1 MLQQLI
7 QAAVANRLLV
17 VIALVCALLASIAAL
32 PKLNLDA
39 FPDVTNVQVTIN
51 TAAEG
56 LAAEEVE
63 KLISYPVESAMYA
76 LPSVTDVRS
85 LSRTGLSIVTV
96 VFAEGTDIY
105 FARQQVFEQLQAAK
119 EAIPAGVGVPEIGPN
134 TSGLGQI
141 YQYIL
146 KAEPESGISAFELRS
161 LNDYLI
167 KLILMPVS
175 GVTEVLSFGGDVRQ
189 YQVQLDPNKLISYGL
204 SMTQVTTA
212 LESNNRNAG
221 GWFMDQG
228 QEQLVVRGYGMLPAG
243 NEGLLAIG
251 QIPLTEVKGTPVRVA
266 DIAKVAFGSEI
277 RVGAVTMTRR
287 DANGD
292 AEKLGEVVAGVVLK
306 RMGANTKSTIDDI
319 NARVKLIEQALPKGV
334 SFEVFYDQADLVDQ
348 AVTTVRDAL
357 LMAFVF
363 IIIILALFLVNLR
376 ATLLV
381 LLSIP
386 VSIGLALMV
395 MSYFGLSANLMSL
408 GGLAVAIGMLV
419 DGSVVMV
426 ENIFKHL
433 TQPDRRHLNVAQ
445 MRADGETD
453 PYHGD
458 EDGALPAS
466 KHEFVFDENDQSLE
480 RDQNQNHEPTMALR
494 IMLAAKEVCSP
505 IFFAT
510 AIIIVVFAP
519 LFALEGVEG
528 KLFQPMAVSI
538 ILAMLAALLVALIV
552 VPALA
557 VFLFKKGV
565 VLRQSPL
572 LVPLESG
579 YRKLLTATMARP
591 KLVILAAAGLFV
603 GSLLLVP
610 KLGTEFVPELEEG
623 TINLRITLAPTASL
637 ETSLAVAPKIEA
649 MLLEFPEVSYALSRI
664 GAPELGG
671 DPEPVSNIEI
681 YIGLNPI
688 ESWTTA
694 DSRLALQR
702 EMEDK
707 LKVFP
712 GLLFTFSQPI
722 ATRVDELLSG
732 VKAQL
737 AIKIFGDSLDV
748 LATKGQVLSD
758 LVAKIP
764 GAVDVSLEQVSG
776 EAQLVIRPKRDSLA
790 RYGISV
796 DQVMSLVSQGVG
808 GVSAGQV
815 IDGNARYDINVRL
828 AKSFRQTPDAVQD
841 LLLVGANGA
850 TVRLG
855 DVASVEVELAPPNIR
870 RDDVQRRVVVQA
882 NVAGRDMGSVVADI
896 YNVIPQAQL
905 PAGYTVVIGGQYE
918 NQQRAQQKLMLVVPV
933 SIGLIALLLYFSFGS
948 LKQVGLIMA
957 NVPLALFGGVIALY
971 ASGTYLSVPSSI
983 GFITLFGVAV
993 LNGVVLV
1000 DSINQRRQSG
1010 ESLYESVYEGTV
1022 GRLRPVLMTALTS
1035 ALGLI
1040 PILMSSGVGSEIQ
1053 QPLAVVIIGGLF
1065 SSTALTLLVL
1075 PTLYRFLYQGKRH
1088 S

>member
-1 MLQQLI
+1 MLQKFI
-7 QAAVANRLLV
+7 EAAIKNRLLV
-17 VIALVCALLASIAAL
+17 VLALLAVIVGCVAML

-76 LPSVTDVRS
+76 LPAVTEVRS

-105 FARQQVFEQLQAAK
+105 FARQQVFEQLQAAR
-119 EAIPAGVGVPEIGPN
+119 EMIPSGVGVPEIGPN

-146 KAEPESGISAFELRS
+146 RAEPSSGIDAAELRS
-161 LNDYLI
+161 LNDYLV
-167 KLILMPVS
+167 KLIMMPVG

-189 YQVQLDPNKLISYGL
+189 YQVQVDPNKLRAYGL
-204 SMTQVTTA
+204 SMAQVTEA

-243 NEGLLAIG
+243 EQGLAAIA
-251 QIPLTEVKGTPVRVA
+251 QIPLTEDKGTPVRVG
-266 DIAKVAFGSEI
+266 DIAQVDFGSEI

-287 DANGD
+287 DEAGNVQN
-292 AEKLGEVVAGVVLK
+292 LGEVVAGVVLK
-306 RMGANTKSTIDDI
+306 RMGANTKATIDDI
-319 NARVKLIEQALPKGV
+319 GARVSLIEQALPDGV
-334 SFEVFYDQADLVDQ
+334 SFEVFYDQAELVDK

-363 IIIILALFLVNLR
+363 IVVILALFLVNIR

-395 MSYFGLSANLMSL
+395 MSYYGLSANLMSL

-433 TQPDRRHLNVAQ
+433 TQPDRRHLQEART
-445 MRADGETD
+445 RADGEAD
-453 PYHGD
+453 PYHSD
-458 EDGALPAS
+458 EDGGQQA
-466 KHEFVFDENDQSLE
+466 N
-480 RDQNQNHEPTMALR
+480 MAVR

-538 ILAMLAALLVALIV
+538 ILAMISALLVALIA

-557 VFLFKKGV
+557 VYLFKRGV
-565 VLRQSPL
+565 VLKQSVVLAPL
-572 LVPLESG
+572 DAA
-579 YRKLLTATMARP
+579 YRKLLAATLARP
-591 KLVILAAAGLFV
+591 KVVMLSALLMFAL
-603 GSLLLVP
+603 SLLLLP
-610 KLGTEFVPELEEG
+610 RLGTEFVPELEEG
-623 TINLRITLAPTASL
+623 TINLRVTLAPTASL
-637 ETSLAVAPKIEA
+637 GTSLAVAPKLEA
-649 MLLEFPEVSYALSRI
+649 ILLEFPEVEYALSRI

-671 DPEPVSNIEI
+671 DPEPVSNIEV
-681 YIGLNPI
+681 YIGLKPI
-688 ESWTTA
+688 SEWQSA
-694 DSRLALQR
+694 SSRLDLQR
-702 EMEDK
+702 LMEEK
-707 LKVFP
+707 LSVFP
-712 GLLFTFSQPI
+712 GLLLTFSQPI

-737 AIKIFGDSLDV
+737 AIKIFGPDLAV
-748 LATKGQVLSD
+748 LSEKGQALSD

-776 EAQLVIRPKRDSLA
+776 EAQLVVRPKRELLA

-796 DQVMSLVSQGVG
+796 DQVMSLVSQGIG
-808 GVSAGQV
+808 GASAGQV

-828 AKSFRQTPDAVQD
+828 AAEFRQSPDAIKD
-841 LLLVGANGA
+841 LLLSGTNGA

-855 DVASVEVELAPPNIR
+855 EVASVEVEMAPPNIR

-882 NVAGRDMGSVVADI
+882 NVAGRDMGSVVKDI
-896 YNVIPQAQL
+896 YALVPQADL
-905 PAGYTVVIGGQYE
+905 PAGYTVIIGGQYE
-918 NQQRAQQKLMLVVPV
+918 NQQRAQQKLMLVVPI
-933 SIGLIALLLYFSFGS
+933 SIALIALLLYFSFGS
-948 LKQVGLIMA
+948 FKQVLLIMA
-957 NVPLALFGGVIALY
+957 NVPLALIGGIVALY
-971 ASGTYLSVPSSI
+971 VSGTYLSVPSSI

-1010 ESLYESVYEGTV
+1010 EALYDCVYEGTV

-1040 PILMSSGVGSEIQ
+1040 PILLSSGVGSEIQ
-1053 QPLAVVIIGGLF
+1053 KPLAVVIIGGLF

-1075 PTLYRFLYQGKRH
+1075 PTLYRWLYRGDKRIDELD
-1088 S
+1088 

>member
-1 MLQQLI
+1 MLQRLI
-7 QAAVANRLLV
+7 EVAIRNRLLV
-17 VIALVCALLASIAAL
+17 VLALIAIAVASMAML

-39 FPDVTNVQVTIN
+39 FPDVTNVQVTVN
-51 TAAEG
+51 TEAEG

-76 LPSVTDVRS
+76 LPAVTEVRS
-85 LSRTGLSIVTV
+85 LSRTGLSLVTV

-105 FARQQVFEQLQAAK
+105 FARQQVFEQLQAAR
-119 EAIPAGVGVPEIGPN
+119 EMIPDGIGVPEIGPN
-134 TSGLGQI
+134 SSGLGQI

-146 KAEPESGISAFELRS
+146 RAAPGSGIDAAELRS
-161 LNDYLI
+161 LNDYLV
-167 KLILMPVS
+167 KLIMMPVA
-175 GVTEVLSFGGDVRQ
+175 GVTDVLSFGGDVRQ
-189 YQVQLDPNKLISYGL
+189 YQVQIDPNKLLSFGL
-204 SMTQVTTA
+204 SMEQVTTA

-228 QEQLVVRGYGMLPAG
+228 QEQLVVRGYGLLPSG
-243 NEGLLAIG
+243 DEGLRAIAL
-251 QIPLTEVKGTPVRVA
+251 IPLTEFAGTPIRVG
-266 DIAKVAFGSEI
+266 DIAKVDYGSEI

-287 DANGD
+287 DEAGTPQV
-292 AEKLGEVVAGVVLK
+292 LGEVVAGVILK
-306 RMGANTKSTIDDI
+306 RMGANTKATIDDI
-319 NARVKLIEQALPKGV
+319 NARTALVEQALPDGV
-334 SFEVFYDQADLVDQ
+334 TFEVFYDQADLVEQ

-363 IIIILALFLVNLR
+363 IVVILALFLVNIR
-376 ATLLV
+376 ATMLV

-386 VSIGLALMV
+386 VSICLALMV
-395 MSYFGLSANLMSL
+395 MSYFGMSANLMSL

-426 ENIFKHL
+426 DNIFKHL
-433 TQPDRRHLNVAQ
+433 TQPDRRHLGAARD
-445 MRADGETD
+445 RADGEAD
-453 PYHGD
+453 PHHVD
-458 EDGALPAS
+458 EDQHGIAMR
-466 KHEFVFDENDQSLE
+466 V
-480 RDQNQNHEPTMALR
+480 
-494 IMLAAKEVCSP
+494 MLAAKEGCSP

-538 ILAMLAALLVALIV
+538 ILAMLSALAVALVA

-557 VFLFKKGV
+557 VFLFKRGITLRESA
-565 VLRQSPL
+565 VLKPI
-572 LVPLESG
+572 EKG
-579 YRKLLTATMARP
+579 YRRLLTVTMARP
-591 KLVILAAAGLFV
+591 KTVAITALTLFV
-603 GSLLLVP
+603 LSMSLLP
-610 KLGTEFVPELEEG
+610 QLGTEFVPELEEG
-623 TINLRITLAPTASL
+623 TINLRVTLAPTASL
-637 ETSLAVAPKIEA
+637 GTSLDVAPKLEK
-649 MLLEFPEVSYALSRI
+649 MLLEFPEVEYALSRI
-664 GAPELGG
+664 GAAELGG
-671 DPEPVSNIEI
+671 DPEPVNNIEI
-681 YIGLNPI
+681 YIGLKPV
-688 ESWTTA
+688 EQWQSA
-694 DSRLALQR
+694 SSRVELQQL
-702 EMEDK
+702 MEAK
-707 LKVFP
+707 LSVYP

-737 AIKIFGDSLDV
+737 AIKIFGPDLDV
-748 LATKGQVLSD
+748 LSQSGERLTE
-758 LVAKIP
+758 LVSTIP

-776 EAQLVIRPKRDSLA
+776 EAQLVVRPKRDLLA

-796 DQVMSLVSQGVG
+796 DTVMSLISQGVG

-828 AKSFRQTPDAVQD
+828 AEQYRNAPDALRD
-841 LLLVGANGA
+841 LILSGVNGA

-855 DVASVEVELAPPNIR
+855 EVASVEVEMAPPNIR

-882 NVAGRDMGSVVADI
+882 NVSGRDMGSVVNDI
-896 YNVIPQAQL
+896 YAIIPQAEL
-905 PAGYTVVIGGQYE
+905 PAGYTVVVGGQYE
-918 NQQRAQQKLMLVVPV
+918 NQQRAQQKLMLVVPI

-948 LKQVGLIMA
+948 IKQVGLIMA
-957 NVPLALFGGVIALY
+957 NVPLALIGGVVALFI
-971 ASGTYLSVPSSI
+971 SGTYLSVPSSI

-1000 DSINQRRQSG
+1000 DSINQRRQSALNDVSGTDGSG
-1010 ESLYESVYEGTV
+1010 ESLYDCVYEGTV

-1040 PILMSSGVGSEIQ
+1040 PILISTGVGSEIQ

-1075 PTLYRFLYQGKRH
+1075 PTLYRWLYQGPKEKGVTRVTKELEALD
-1088 S
+1088 

>member
-1 MLQQLI
+1 MLQKTI
-7 QAAVANRLLV
+7 EAAIKNRLLV
-17 VIALVCALLASIAAL
+17 VLALLAVVAASVAML

-76 LPSVTDVRS
+76 LPAVTEVRS

-105 FARQQVFEQLQAAK
+105 FARQQVFEQLQAAR
-119 EAIPAGVGVPEIGPN
+119 EMIPSGVGVPEIGPN

-146 KAEPESGISAFELRS
+146 RADPSSGINAAELRS
-161 LNDYLI
+161 LNDYLV
-167 KLILMPVS
+167 KLIMMPVG
-175 GVTEVLSFGGDVRQ
+175 GVTDVLSFGGEVRQ
-189 YQVQLDPNKLISYGL
+189 YQVQVDPNKLRAYGL
-204 SMTQVTTA
+204 SMAQVSEA

-243 NEGLLAIG
+243 EAGLAAIA
-251 QIPLTEVKGTPVRVA
+251 QIPLTEVRGTPVRVG
-266 DIAKVAFGSEI
+266 DIAKVDFGSEI

-287 DANGD
+287 DEAGQ
-292 AEKLGEVVAGVVLK
+292 AQALGEVVAGVVLK
-306 RMGANTKSTIDDI
+306 RMGANTKATIDDI
-319 NARVKLIEQALPKGV
+319 NARINLIEQALPKGV
-334 SFEVFYDQADLVDQ
+334 SFEVFYDQADLVDK
-348 AVTTVRDAL
+348 AVATVRDAL

-363 IIIILALFLVNLR
+363 IVVILALFLVNIR

-395 MSYFGLSANLMSL
+395 MSYYGLSANLMSL

-433 TQPDRRHLNVAQ
+433 TQPDRRHLAQ
-445 MRADGETD
+445 ARTRADGKAD

-458 EDGALPAS
+458 EDGSVRAVEADNS
-466 KHEFVFDENDQSLE
+466 
-480 RDQNQNHEPTMALR
+480 MAVR

-528 KLFQPMAVSI
+528 KLFQPMAISI
-538 ILAMLAALLVALIV
+538 ILAMISALLVALIA

-557 VFLFKKGV
+557 VYLFKRGV
-565 VLRQSPL
+565 VLKESVVLAPL
-572 LVPLESG
+572 DRA
-579 YRKLLTATMARP
+579 YRKLLSATLARP
-591 KLVILAAAGLFV
+591 KLVVISA
-603 GSLLLVP
+603 LLMFAMSMALLP
-610 KLGTEFVPELEEG
+610 RLGTEFVPELEEG
-623 TINLRITLAPTASL
+623 TINLRVTLAPTASL
-637 ETSLAVAPKIEA
+637 GTSLDVAPKLEA
-649 MLLEFPEVSYALSRI
+649 LLLEFPEVEYALSRI

-671 DPEPVSNIEI
+671 DPEPVSNIEV
-681 YIGLNPI
+681 YIGLKPI
-688 ESWTTA
+688 EEWQSA
-694 DSRLALQR
+694 SSRLELQR
-702 EMEDK
+702 LMEEK
-707 LKVFP
+707 LSVFP
-712 GLLFTFSQPI
+712 GLLLTFSQPI

-737 AIKIFGDSLDV
+737 AIKLFGPDLDV
-748 LATKGQVLSD
+748 LSEKGQVLTD

-776 EAQLVIRPKRDSLA
+776 EAQLVVRPDRAQLA

-796 DQVMSLVSQGVG
+796 DQVMSLVSQGIG
-808 GVSAGQV
+808 GASAGQV
-815 IDGNARYDINVRL
+815 IDGNARYDINLRL
-828 AKSFRQTPDAVQD
+828 AGQFRRSPDVIKD
-841 LLLVGANGA
+841 LLLSGSNGA

-855 DVASVEVELAPPNIR
+855 EVASVEVEMAPPNIR

-882 NVAGRDMGSVVADI
+882 NVAGRDMGSVVKDI
-896 YNVIPQAQL
+896 YALVPKADL
-905 PAGYTVVIGGQYE
+905 PAGYTVMVGGQYE

-933 SIGLIALLLYFSFGS
+933 SIALIALLLYFSFGAV
-948 LKQVGLIMA
+948 KQVLLIMA
-957 NVPLALFGGVIALY
+957 NVPLALIGGIVALY
-971 ASGTYLSVPSSI
+971 VSGTYLSVPSSI

-1010 ESLYESVYEGTV
+1010 ESLYDSVYEGTV

-1040 PILMSSGVGSEIQ
+1040 PILVSSGVGSEIQ
-1053 QPLAVVIIGGLF
+1053 KPLAVVIIGGLF

-1075 PTLYRFLYQGKRH
+1075 PTLYRWLYRGDN
-1088 S
+1088 

>member
-1 MLQQLI
+1 MLQRLI
-7 QAAVANRLLV
+7 EVAIRNRLLV
-17 VIALVCALLASIAAL
+17 ALGLIAIAVASVAML

-39 FPDVTNVQVTIN
+39 FPDVTNVQVTVN
-51 TAAEG
+51 TEAEG

-76 LPSVTDVRS
+76 LPAVTEVRS
-85 LSRTGLSIVTV
+85 LSRTGLSLVTV

-105 FARQQVFEQLQAAK
+105 FARQQVFEQLQAAR
-119 EAIPAGVGVPEIGPN
+119 EMIPDGIGVPEIGPN

-146 KAEPESGISAFELRS
+146 RAAPDAGIDAAELRS
-161 LNDYLI
+161 LNDYLV
-167 KLILMPVS
+167 KLIMMPVG
-175 GVTEVLSFGGDVRQ
+175 GVTDVLSFGGDVRQ
-189 YQVQLDPNKLISYGL
+189 YQVQIDPTKLLSFGL
-204 SMTQVTTA
+204 SMEQVTTA

-228 QEQLVVRGYGMLPAG
+228 QEQLVVRGYGLLPAG
-243 NEGLLAIG
+243 EAGLQAIA
-251 QIPLTEVKGTPVRVA
+251 QIPLTEFAGTPIRVS
-266 DIAKVAFGSEI
+266 DIATVAYGSEI

-287 DANGD
+287 DEAGNAQD
-292 AEKLGEVVAGVVLK
+292 LGEVVAGVILK
-306 RMGANTKSTIDDI
+306 RMGANTKATIDDI
-319 NARVKLIEQALPKGV
+319 NARTAMVEQALPEGV
-334 SFEVFYDQADLVDQ
+334 TFEVFYDQSDLVTQ

-363 IIIILALFLVNLR
+363 IVVILALFLVNIR

-386 VSIGLALMV
+386 VSICLALMV
-395 MSYFGLSANLMSL
+395 MSYFGMSANLMSL

-433 TQPDRRHLNVAQ
+433 TQPDRQHLSDAQ
-445 MRADGETD
+445 RRADGELD
-453 PYHGD
+453 PHHAD
-458 EDGALPAS
+458 EDGS
-466 KHEFVFDENDQSLE
+466 KAGFEDGIAMRV
-480 RDQNQNHEPTMALR
+480 
-494 IMLAAKEVCSP
+494 MLAAKEVCSP

-538 ILAMLAALLVALIV
+538 ILAMLSALVVALVA

-557 VFLFKKGV
+557 VFLFKRGITLRESP
-565 VLRQSPL
+565 VLKPI
-572 LVPLESG
+572 EAG
-579 YRKLLTATMARP
+579 YRRLLTATMAKP
-591 KLVILAAAGLFV
+591 KTVIVTAVVMFGL
-603 GSLLLVP
+603 SMALLP
-610 KLGTEFVPELEEG
+610 RLGTEFVPELEEG
-623 TINLRITLAPTASL
+623 TINLRVTLAPTASL
-637 ETSLAVAPKIEA
+637 RTSLDVAPKLEK
-649 MLLEFPEVSYALSRI
+649 MLLEFPEVEYALSRI
-664 GAPELGG
+664 GAAELGG
-671 DPEPVSNIEI
+671 DPEPVNNIEI
-681 YIGLNPI
+681 YIGLKPVDEWRSAENRI
-688 ESWTTA
+688 E
-694 DSRLALQR
+694 LQKL
-702 EMEDK
+702 MEK
-707 LKVFP
+707 ELSVFP

-737 AIKIFGDSLDV
+737 AIKLFGPDLDV
-748 LATKGQVLSD
+748 LSESGERLTA
-758 LVAKIP
+758 LVAGIP

-776 EAQLVIRPKRDSLA
+776 EAQLVVRPKRELLA

-796 DQVMSLVSQGVG
+796 DEVMSLVSQGIG
-808 GVSAGQV
+808 GTSAGQV

-828 AKSFRQTPDAVQD
+828 AEEYRNAPDALRD
-841 LLLVGANGA
+841 LILSGVSGAK
-850 TVRLG
+850 VRLG
-855 DVASVEVELAPPNIR
+855 EVASVEVEMAPPNIR

-882 NVAGRDMGSVVADI
+882 NVSGRDMGSVVDDI
-896 YNVIPQAQL
+896 YAIIPQAEL
-905 PAGYTVVIGGQYE
+905 PPGYTVVVGGQYE

-933 SIGLIALLLYFSFGS
+933 SIGLIALLLFFSFGS
-948 LKQVGLIMA
+948 VKQVGLIMA
-957 NVPLALFGGVIALY
+957 NVPLALIGGVVALFV
-971 ASGTYLSVPSSI
+971 SGTYLSVPSSI

-1000 DSINQRRQSG
+1000 DSINQRRQAALKEKLGSNAG
-1010 ESLYESVYEGTV
+1010 ENLYTSVYEGTV

-1040 PILMSSGVGSEIQ
+1040 PILVSSGVGSEIQ

-1075 PTLYRFLYQGKRH
+1075 PTLYRWIYRGEEK
-1088 S
+1088 

>member
-1 MLQQLI
+1 MLQKAI
-7 QAAVANRLLV
+7 EAAIKNRLLV
-17 VIALVCALLASIAAL
+17 VLALLAVVAASVAML

-76 LPSVTDVRS
+76 LPAVTEVRS

-105 FARQQVFEQLQAAK
+105 FARQQVFEQLQAAR
-119 EAIPAGVGVPEIGPN
+119 EMIPSGVGVPEIGPN

-146 KAEPESGISAFELRS
+146 RADPSSGINAAELRS
-161 LNDYLI
+161 LNDYLV
-167 KLILMPVS
+167 KLIMMPVG
-175 GVTEVLSFGGDVRQ
+175 GVTDVLSFGGEVRQ
-189 YQVQLDPNKLISYGL
+189 YQVQVDPNKLRAYGL
-204 SMTQVTTA
+204 SMAQVSEA

-243 NEGLLAIG
+243 EAGLAAIA
-251 QIPLTEVKGTPVRVA
+251 QIPLTEVRGTPVRVG
-266 DIAKVAFGSEI
+266 DIAQVDFGSEI

-287 DANGD
+287 DEAGQAQD
-292 AEKLGEVVAGVVLK
+292 LGEVVAGVVLK
-306 RMGANTKSTIDDI
+306 RMGANTKATIDDI
-319 NARVKLIEQALPKGV
+319 DARINLIEQALPKGV
-334 SFEVFYDQADLVDQ
+334 SFEVFYDQADLVDK

-363 IIIILALFLVNLR
+363 IVVILALFLVNIR

-395 MSYFGLSANLMSL
+395 MSYYGLSANLMSL

-433 TQPDRRHLNVAQ
+433 TQPDRRHLAQ
-445 MRADGETD
+445 ARSRADGEVD

-458 EDGALPAS
+458 EDGSAHAV
-466 KHEFVFDENDQSLE
+466 EADN
-480 RDQNQNHEPTMALR
+480 NMAVR

-538 ILAMLAALLVALIV
+538 ILAMISALLVALIA

-557 VFLFKKGV
+557 VYLFKRGV
-565 VLRQSPL
+565 VLKESVVLAPL
-572 LVPLESG
+572 DSA
-579 YRKLLTATMARP
+579 YRKLLSATLARP
-591 KLVILAAAGLFV
+591 KLVMTSA
-603 GSLLLVP
+603 LLMFAMSMVLLP
-610 KLGTEFVPELEEG
+610 RLGTEFVPELEEG
-623 TINLRITLAPTASL
+623 TINLRVTLAPTASL
-637 ETSLAVAPKIEA
+637 GTSLDVAPKLEA
-649 MLLEFPEVSYALSRI
+649 MLLEFPEVEYALSRI

-671 DPEPVSNIEI
+671 DPEPVSNIEV
-681 YIGLNPI
+681 YIGLKPI
-688 ESWTTA
+688 EEWQSA
-694 DSRLALQR
+694 SSRLELQR
-702 EMEDK
+702 LMEEK
-707 LKVFP
+707 LSVFP
-712 GLLFTFSQPI
+712 GLLLTFSQPI

-737 AIKIFGDSLDV
+737 AIKLFGPDLDV
-748 LATKGQVLSD
+748 LSEKGQVLTD

-776 EAQLVIRPKRDSLA
+776 EAQLVVRPDRAQLA

-796 DQVMSLVSQGVG
+796 DQVMSLVSQGIG
-808 GVSAGQV
+808 GASAGQV
-815 IDGNARYDINVRL
+815 IDGNARYDINLRL
-828 AKSFRQTPDAVQD
+828 AAQYRSSPDVIKD
-841 LLLVGANGA
+841 LLLSGSNGA

-855 DVASVEVELAPPNIR
+855 EVASVEVEMAPPNIR

-882 NVAGRDMGSVVADI
+882 NVAGRDMGSVVKDI
-896 YNVIPQAQL
+896 YALVPQADL
-905 PAGYTVVIGGQYE
+905 PAGYTVIVGGQYE
-918 NQQRAQQKLMLVVPV
+918 NQQRAQQKLMLVVPI
-933 SIGLIALLLYFSFGS
+933 SIALIALLLYFSFGAV
-948 LKQVGLIMA
+948 KQVLLIMA
-957 NVPLALFGGVIALY
+957 NVPLALIGGIVALFV
-971 ASGTYLSVPSSI
+971 SGTYLSVPSSI

-1010 ESLYESVYEGTV
+1010 ESLYDSVYEGTV

-1040 PILMSSGVGSEIQ
+1040 PILVSSGVGSEIQ
-1053 QPLAVVIIGGLF
+1053 KPLAVVIIGGLF

-1075 PTLYRFLYQGKRH
+1075 PTLYRWLYRH
-1088 S
+1088 DKSSA

>member
-1 MLQQLI
+1 MLQKVI
-7 QAAVANRLLV
+7 EAAIRNRLLV
-17 VIALVCALLASIAAL
+17 VLALLAMIMASVVML

-76 LPSVTDVRS
+76 LPAVTEVRS

-105 FARQQVFEQLQAAK
+105 FARQQVFEQLQAAR
-119 EAIPAGVGVPEIGPN
+119 EMIPSGVGVPEIGPN

-146 KAEPESGISAFELRS
+146 RAEPNSGIDAAELRS
-161 LNDYLI
+161 LNDYLV
-167 KLILMPVS
+167 KLIMMPVG

-189 YQVQLDPNKLISYGL
+189 YQVQVDPNKLRAYGL
-204 SMTQVTTA
+204 SMAQVTEA

-243 NEGLLAIG
+243 EQGLAAIA
-251 QIPLTEVKGTPVRVA
+251 QIPLTEDKGTPVRVG
-266 DIAKVAFGSEI
+266 DIAQVDFGSEI

-287 DANGD
+287 DEAGKVQN
-292 AEKLGEVVAGVVLK
+292 LGEVVAGVVLK
-306 RMGANTKSTIDDI
+306 RMGANTKATIDDI
-319 NARVKLIEQALPKGV
+319 GARVSLIEQALPDGV
-334 SFEVFYDQADLVDQ
+334 SFEVFYDQAELVDK

-363 IIIILALFLVNLR
+363 IVVILALFLVNIR

-395 MSYFGLSANLMSL
+395 MSYYGLSANLMSL

-433 TQPDRRHLNVAQ
+433 TQPDRRHLLEART
-445 MRADGETD
+445 RADGEAD
-453 PYHGD
+453 PYHSD
-458 EDGALPAS
+458 EDGGQQA
-466 KHEFVFDENDQSLE
+466 N
-480 RDQNQNHEPTMALR
+480 MAVR

-538 ILAMLAALLVALIV
+538 ILAMISALLVALIA

-557 VFLFKKGV
+557 VYLFKRGV
-565 VLRQSPL
+565 VLKQSVVLAPL
-572 LVPLESG
+572 DAA
-579 YRKLLTATMARP
+579 YRKLLTATLARP
-591 KLVILAAAGLFV
+591 KVVMLSALLMFAL
-603 GSLLLVP
+603 SLLLLP
-610 KLGTEFVPELEEG
+610 RLGTEFVPELEEG
-623 TINLRITLAPTASL
+623 TINLRVTLAPTASL
-637 ETSLAVAPKIEA
+637 GTSLAVAPKLEA
-649 MLLEFPEVSYALSRI
+649 ILLEFPEVEYALSRI

-671 DPEPVSNIEI
+671 DPEPVSNIEV
-681 YIGLNPI
+681 YIGLKPI
-688 ESWTTA
+688 SEWQSA
-694 DSRLALQR
+694 SSRLELQR
-702 EMEDK
+702 LMEEK
-707 LKVFP
+707 LSVFP
-712 GLLFTFSQPI
+712 GLLLTFSQPI

-737 AIKIFGDSLDV
+737 AIKIFGPDLAV
-748 LATKGQVLSD
+748 LSEKGQALTD

-776 EAQLVIRPKRDSLA
+776 EAQLVVRPKRELLA

-796 DQVMSLVSQGVG
+796 DQVMSLVSQGIG
-808 GVSAGQV
+808 GASAGQV

-828 AKSFRQTPDAVQD
+828 AAEFRTSPDAIKD
-841 LLLVGANGA
+841 LLLSGTNGA

-855 DVASVEVELAPPNIR
+855 EVASVEVEMAPPNIR

-882 NVAGRDMGSVVADI
+882 NVAGRDMGSVVKDI
-896 YNVIPQAQL
+896 YALVPQADL
-905 PAGYTVVIGGQYE
+905 PAGYTVIIGGQYE
-918 NQQRAQQKLMLVVPV
+918 NQQRAQQKLMLVVPI
-933 SIGLIALLLYFSFGS
+933 SIALIALLLYFSFGS
-948 LKQVGLIMA
+948 FKQVLLIMA
-957 NVPLALFGGVIALY
+957 NVPLALIGGIVALY
-971 ASGTYLSVPSSI
+971 VSGTYLSVPSSI

-1010 ESLYESVYEGTV
+1010 EALYDCVYEGTV

-1040 PILMSSGVGSEIQ
+1040 PILLSSGVGSEIQ
-1053 QPLAVVIIGGLF
+1053 KPLAVVIIGGLF

-1075 PTLYRFLYQGKRH
+1075 PTLYRWLYRGDKRIDELD
-1088 S
+1088 

>member
-1 MLQQLI
+1 MLYKLI
-7 QAAVANRLLV
+7 EIAVEKRLLV
-17 VIALVCALLASIAAL
+17 LLGLLATVVASVFML

-51 TAAEG
+51 TEAEG

-76 LPSVTDVRS
+76 LPAVTEVRS
-85 LSRTGLSIVTV
+85 LSRTGLSLVTV

-119 EAIPAGVGVPEIGPN
+119 ESIPAGVGTPEIGPN

-146 KAEPESGISAFELRS
+146 RAEPETNISASELRS
-161 LNDYLI
+161 LNDYLV

-175 GVTEVLSFGGDVRQ
+175 GVTEVLSFGGEVLQ
-189 YQVQLDPNKLISYGL
+189 YQVQVDPNKLRSYGL
-204 SMTQVTTA
+204 SMSQVSQA

-228 QEQLVVRGYGMLPAG
+228 QEQLVVRGYGLLPAG
-243 NEGLLAIG
+243 DAGLQAIAD
-251 QIPLTEVKGTPVRVA
+251 IPLTEINGTPIRVA
-266 DIAKVAFGSEI
+266 DIANVAFGSEI
-277 RVGAVTMTRR
+277 RVGAVTMSRR
-287 DANGD
+287 QAAANGSSSD
-292 AEKLGEVVAGVVLK
+292 VQALGEVVAGVVLK
-306 RMGANTKSTIDDI
+306 RMGANTKATIDDI
-319 NARVKLIEQALPKGV
+319 NSRISLIEQSLPKGV
-334 SFEVFYDQADLVDQ
+334 SFEVFYDQADLVDK
-348 AVTTVRDAL
+348 AVTTVVEAL
-357 LMAFVF
+357 LMAFGF
-363 IIIILALFLVNLR
+363 IVIILALFLVNIR

-386 VSIGLALMV
+386 VSIGIALLI
-395 MSYFGLSANLMSL
+395 MSYYGMSANLMSL

-426 ENIFKHL
+426 ENIFKH
-433 TQPDRRHLNVAQ
+433 VS
-445 MRADGETD
+445 GET
-453 PYHGD
+453 
-458 EDGALPAS
+458 GANQSA
-466 KHEFVFDENDQSLE
+466 EVGFDSDSESESETQS
-480 RDQNQNHEPTMALR
+480 MAIR

-510 AIIIVVFAP
+510 AIIIVVFMP

-538 ILAMLAALLVALIV
+538 ILAMMAALVVALFA

-557 VFLFKKGV
+557 VFLFKRGIVVRKSKVLAPIDAVYRRVLTLVLSSPKSVMLAAV
-565 VLRQSPL
+565 VLF
-572 LVPLESG
+572 
-579 YRKLLTATMARP
+579 
-591 KLVILAAAGLFV
+591 AA
-603 GSLLLVP
+603 SMLLLP

-623 TINLRITLAPTASL
+623 TINLRVTLAPTASL
-637 ETSLAVAPKIEA
+637 ATSVNVAPKIEA
-649 MLLEFPEVSYALSRI
+649 MLLEFPEVEYALSRI

-681 YIGLNPI
+681 YIGLKPI
-688 ESWTTA
+688 EQWTSA
-694 DSRLALQR
+694 SNRFELQRLMEQRLAI
-702 EMEDK
+702 
-707 LKVFP
+707 FP
-712 GLLFTFSQPI
+712 GLLLTFSQPI

-737 AIKIFGDSLDV
+737 AIKIFGPDLSILSE
-748 LATKGQVLSD
+748 KGQVLTD
-758 LVAKIP
+758 LVAAIP

-776 EAQLVIRPKRDSLA
+776 EAQLVVRPKREVLA

-796 DQVMSLVSQGVG
+796 DEVMSLVTQGIG
-808 GVSAGQV
+808 GASAGQV
-815 IDGNARYDINVRL
+815 IDGNARYDINLRL
-828 AKSFRQTPDAVQD
+828 AAQYRNAPDAIED
-841 LLLVGANGA
+841 LLLSGANGA
-850 TVRLG
+850 IVRLG
-855 DVASVEVELAPPNIR
+855 DLADVVIEMAPPNIR

-882 NVAGRDMGSVVADI
+882 NVSGRDMGSVVNDI
-896 YNVIPQAQL
+896 YAIVPQAEL
-905 PAGYTVVIGGQYE
+905 PAGYTVVVGGQYE
-918 NQQRAQQKLMLVVPV
+918 NQQRAQQKLMLVVPI
-933 SIGLIALLLYFSFGS
+933 SIALIGLLLYFSFGS
-948 LKQVGLIMA
+948 LKQVALIMA
-957 NVPLALFGGVIALY
+957 NVPLALIGGVVALY
-971 ASGTYLSVPSSI
+971 ATGTYLSVPSSI

-1000 DSINQRRQSG
+1000 DSINQRRQSAD
-1010 ESLYESVYEGTV
+1010 ESLYDSVYQGTV

-1040 PILMSSGVGSEIQ
+1040 PILLSSGVGSEIQ

-1075 PTLYRFLYQGKRH
+1075 PTVYQWLYRDKLSSR
-1088 S
+1088 

>member
-1 MLQQLI
+1 MLYKLI
-7 QAAVANRLLV
+7 ETAVKHRFVVGLALLTI
-17 VIALVCALLASIAAL
+17 VIASVFML

-39 FPDVTNVQVTIN
+39 FPDVTNVQVTVN
-51 TAAEG
+51 TEAEG

-76 LPSVTDVRS
+76 LPEVTEVRS

-119 EAIPAGVGVPEIGPN
+119 EMIPEGVGVPEIGPN

-146 KAEPESGISAFELRS
+146 RATPESGVDAAELRS
-161 LNDYLI
+161 LNDYLV
-167 KLILMPVS
+167 KLILMPVG

-189 YQVQLDPNKLISYGL
+189 YQVNIDPNKLLSYRL
-204 SMTQVTTA
+204 TMAQVTEA

-221 GWFMDQG
+221 GWFMPQG
-228 QEQLVVRGYGMLPAG
+228 QEQLVVRGYGLLPSGDAG
-243 NEGLLAIG
+243 LRAIA
-251 QIPLTEVKGTPVRVA
+251 QIPLTEVAGTPVRVA
-266 DIAKVAFGSEI
+266 DIAQVEYGREI
-277 RVGAVTMTRR
+277 RVGAVTFTRKELNPV
-287 DANGD
+287 NGKTEVN
-292 AEKLGEVVAGVVLK
+292 AMGEVVAGVVLK
-306 RMGANTKSTIDDI
+306 RMGANTKATIDDI
-319 NARVKLIEQALPKGV
+319 NERVSLIEQSLPKGV
-334 SFEVFYDQADLVDQ
+334 SFEVFYDQSDLVKQ
-348 AVTTVRDAL
+348 AVTTVVNAL

-363 IIIILALFLVNLR
+363 IVIILVLFLVNLR

-386 VSIGLALMV
+386 ISIGLALMV
-395 MSYFGLSANLMSL
+395 MSYYGMSANLMSL

-433 TQPDRRHLNVAQ
+433 TLQQADSDLNQVGDKTFAAQ
-445 MRADGETD
+445 
-453 PYHGD
+453 
-458 EDGALPAS
+458 
-466 KHEFVFDENDQSLE
+466 QLE
-480 RDQNQNHEPTMALR
+480 RHRLDHKLTALTVSKV
-494 IMLAAKEVCSP
+494 MLAAKEVCSP

-528 KLFQPMAVSI
+528 KMFQPMAVSI
-538 ILAMLAALLVALIV
+538 ILAMVSALLVALIA
-552 VPALA
+552 VPAIA
-557 VFLFKKGV
+557 VFLFNRGV
-565 VLRQSPL
+565 SVKQSP
-572 LVPLESG
+572 
-579 YRKLLTATMARP
+579 
-591 KLVILAAAGLFV
+591 ILAPIERV
-603 GSLLLVP
+603 YRQLLAIIMKQPAIVMVTAVAMFAVSMMLVP

-623 TINLRITLAPTASL
+623 TINLRVTLAPTASL
-637 ETSLAVAPKIEA
+637 QTSLDIAPKIEA
-649 MLLEFPEVSYALSRI
+649 ILMDFPEVEYALSRI

-681 YIGLNPI
+681 YIGLKPVD
-688 ESWTTA
+688 EWKSA
-694 DSRLALQR
+694 DNRFELQHL
-702 EMEDK
+702 MEDE
-707 LKVFP
+707 LNIFP

-737 AIKIFGDSLDV
+737 AIKIFGPDLAV
-748 LATKGQVLSD
+748 LSEKGQRLTE
-758 LVAKIP
+758 LVSEVE

-776 EAQLVIRPKRDSLA
+776 EAQLVIRPLRDQLA
-790 RYGISV
+790 RYGLSV
-796 DQVMSLVSQGVG
+796 DQVMSLVSQGIG

-828 AKSFRQTPDAVQD
+828 AEQFRSSPDVLRD
-841 LLLVGANGA
+841 LILRGANGA
-850 TVRLG
+850 QVRLG
-855 DVASVEVELAPPNIR
+855 DVAKVAVEMAPPNIR

-882 NVAGRDMGSVVADI
+882 NVSGRDMGSVVNDI
-896 YNVIPQAQL
+896 YAIVPKAQL
-905 PAGYTVVIGGQYE
+905 PAGYTVVVGGQYE
-918 NQQRAQQKLMLVVPV
+918 NQQRAQHKLMLVVPV
-933 SIGLIALLLYFSFGS
+933 SIGLIALLLFFSFGS

-957 NVPLALFGGVIALY
+957 NVPLALIGGVVALY
-971 ASGTYLSVPSSI
+971 VTGTYLSVPSAI

-1000 DSINQRRQSG
+1000 DAINQRREEHNQS
-1010 ESLYESVYEGTV
+1010 ESLQTSVFEGTI

-1035 ALGLI
+1035 ALGVI
-1040 PILMSSGVGSEIQ
+1040 PILLSTGVGSEIQ
-1053 QPLAVVIIGGLF
+1053 QPLAIVIIGGLF

-1075 PTLYRFLYQGKRH
+1075 PTMYLWLYKAKH
-1088 S
+1088 KK

>member
-1 MLQQLI
+1 MLYKLI
-7 QAAVANRLLV
+7 EIAVEKRLLV
-17 VIALVCALLASIAAL
+17 LLGLLATVVASVFML

-51 TAAEG
+51 TEAEG

-76 LPSVTDVRS
+76 LPAVTEVRS
-85 LSRTGLSIVTV
+85 LSRTGLSLVTV

-119 EAIPAGVGVPEIGPN
+119 ESIPAGVGTPEIGPN

-146 KAEPESGISAFELRS
+146 RAEPETNISASELRS
-161 LNDYLI
+161 LNDYLV

-175 GVTEVLSFGGDVRQ
+175 GVTEVLSFGGEVLQ
-189 YQVQLDPNKLISYGL
+189 YQVQVDPNKLRSYGL
-204 SMTQVTTA
+204 SMTQVSQA

-228 QEQLVVRGYGMLPAG
+228 QEQLVVRGYGLLPAG
-243 NEGLLAIG
+243 DAGLQAIAD
-251 QIPLTEVKGTPVRVA
+251 IPLTEINGTPIRVA
-266 DIAKVAFGSEI
+266 DIANVAFGSEI
-277 RVGAVTMTRR
+277 RVGAVTMSRR
-287 DANGD
+287 QAAANGSSSD
-292 AEKLGEVVAGVVLK
+292 VQALGEVVAGVVLK
-306 RMGANTKSTIDDI
+306 RMGANTKVTIDDI
-319 NARVKLIEQALPKGV
+319 NSRISLIEQSLPKGV
-334 SFEVFYDQADLVDQ
+334 SFEVFYDQADLVDK
-348 AVTTVRDAL
+348 AVTTVVEAL
-357 LMAFVF
+357 LIAFGF
-363 IIIILALFLVNLR
+363 IVIILALFLVNIR

-386 VSIGLALMV
+386 VSIGIALLI
-395 MSYFGLSANLMSL
+395 MSYYGMSANLMSL

-426 ENIFKHL
+426 ENIFKH
-433 TQPDRRHLNVAQ
+433 VS
-445 MRADGETD
+445 GET
-453 PYHGD
+453 
-458 EDGALPAS
+458 GANQSAEAHVDS
-466 KHEFVFDENDQSLE
+466 KLESETQS
-480 RDQNQNHEPTMALR
+480 MAIR

-510 AIIIVVFAP
+510 AIIIVVFMP

-538 ILAMLAALLVALIV
+538 ILAMMAALVVALFA

-557 VFLFKKGV
+557 VFLFKRGIVVRQSKVLAPIDAVYRRVLTLVLSSPKSVMLAAV
-565 VLRQSPL
+565 VLF
-572 LVPLESG
+572 
-579 YRKLLTATMARP
+579 
-591 KLVILAAAGLFV
+591 AA
-603 GSLLLVP
+603 SMLLLP

-623 TINLRITLAPTASL
+623 TINLRVTLAPTASL
-637 ETSLAVAPKIEA
+637 ATSVNVAPKIEA
-649 MLLEFPEVSYALSRI
+649 MLLEFPEVEYALSRI

-681 YIGLNPI
+681 YIGLKPI
-688 ESWTTA
+688 EQWTSA
-694 DSRLALQR
+694 SNRFELQRLMEQRLAI
-702 EMEDK
+702 
-707 LKVFP
+707 FP
-712 GLLFTFSQPI
+712 GLLLTFSQPI

-737 AIKIFGDSLDV
+737 AIKIFGPDLSILSE
-748 LATKGQVLSD
+748 KGQVLTD
-758 LVAKIP
+758 LVAAIP

-776 EAQLVIRPKRDSLA
+776 EAQLVVRPKREVLA

-796 DQVMSLVSQGVG
+796 DEVMSLVTQGIG
-808 GVSAGQV
+808 GASAGQV
-815 IDGNARYDINVRL
+815 IDGNARYDINLRL
-828 AKSFRQTPDAVQD
+828 AAQYRNAPDAIED
-841 LLLVGANGA
+841 LLLSGANGA
-850 TVRLG
+850 IVRLG
-855 DVASVEVELAPPNIR
+855 DLADVVIEMAPPNIR

-882 NVAGRDMGSVVADI
+882 NVSGRDMGSVVNDI
-896 YNVIPQAQL
+896 YAIVPQAEL
-905 PAGYTVVIGGQYE
+905 PAGYTVVVGGQYE
-918 NQQRAQQKLMLVVPV
+918 NQQRAQQKLMLVVPI
-933 SIGLIALLLYFSFGS
+933 SIGLIGLLLYFSFGS
-948 LKQVGLIMA
+948 LKQVALIMA
-957 NVPLALFGGVIALY
+957 NVPLALIGGVVALY
-971 ASGTYLSVPSSI
+971 ATGTYLSVPSSI

-1000 DSINQRRQSG
+1000 DSINQRRQSSD
-1010 ESLYESVYEGTV
+1010 ESLYDSVYQGTV

-1040 PILMSSGVGSEIQ
+1040 PILLSSGVGSEIQ

-1075 PTLYRFLYQGKRH
+1075 PTVYQWLYRDKLLSK
-1088 S
+1088 

>member
-1 MLQQLI
+1 MLQKVI
-7 QAAVANRLLV
+7 EAAIKNRLLV
-17 VIALVCALLASIAAL
+17 VLALLAMIVASVVML

-76 LPSVTDVRS
+76 LPAVTEVRS

-105 FARQQVFEQLQAAK
+105 FARQQVFEQLQAAR
-119 EAIPAGVGVPEIGPN
+119 EMIPSGVGVPEIGPN

-146 KAEPESGISAFELRS
+146 RAEPSSGIDAAELRS
-161 LNDYLI
+161 LNDYLV
-167 KLILMPVS
+167 KLIMMPVG

-189 YQVQLDPNKLISYGL
+189 YQVQVDPNKLRAYGL
-204 SMTQVTTA
+204 SMAQVTEA

-243 NEGLLAIG
+243 EEGLAAIA
-251 QIPLTEVKGTPVRVA
+251 QIPLTEDKGTPVRVG
-266 DIAKVAFGSEI
+266 DIAQVDFGSEI

-287 DANGD
+287 DETGNVQY
-292 AEKLGEVVAGVVLK
+292 LGEVVAGVVLK
-306 RMGANTKSTIDDI
+306 RMGANTKATIDDI
-319 NARVKLIEQALPKGV
+319 GARVNLIEQALPDGV
-334 SFEVFYDQADLVDQ
+334 SFEVFYDQADLVDK

-363 IIIILALFLVNLR
+363 IVVILALFLVNIR

-395 MSYFGLSANLMSL
+395 MSYYGLSANLMSL

-433 TQPDRRHLNVAQ
+433 TQPDRRHLLEART
-445 MRADGETD
+445 RADGEAD
-453 PYHGD
+453 PYHSD
-458 EDGALPAS
+458 EDGGQQA
-466 KHEFVFDENDQSLE
+466 N
-480 RDQNQNHEPTMALR
+480 MAVR

-538 ILAMLAALLVALIV
+538 ILAMISALLVALFA

-557 VFLFKKGV
+557 VYLFKRGV
-565 VLRQSPL
+565 VLKQSVVLAPL
-572 LVPLESG
+572 DAA
-579 YRKLLTATMARP
+579 YRKLLTATLARP
-591 KLVILAAAGLFV
+591 KVVMLSALLMFAF
-603 GSLLLVP
+603 SLLLLP
-610 KLGTEFVPELEEG
+610 RLGTEFVPELEEG
-623 TINLRITLAPTASL
+623 TINLRVTLAPTASL
-637 ETSLAVAPKIEA
+637 GTSLAVAPKLEA
-649 MLLEFPEVSYALSRI
+649 ILLEFPEVEYALSRI

-671 DPEPVSNIEI
+671 DPEPVSNIEV
-681 YIGLNPI
+681 YIGLKPI
-688 ESWTTA
+688 SEWQSA
-694 DSRLALQR
+694 SSRLALQR
-702 EMEDK
+702 LMEEK
-707 LKVFP
+707 LSVFP
-712 GLLFTFSQPI
+712 GLLLTFSQPI

-737 AIKIFGDSLDV
+737 AIKIFGPDLAV
-748 LATKGQVLSD
+748 LSEKGQALTD

-776 EAQLVIRPKRDSLA
+776 EAQLVVRPKRELLA

-796 DQVMSLVSQGVG
+796 DQVMSLVSQGIG
-808 GVSAGQV
+808 GGSAGQV

-828 AKSFRQTPDAVQD
+828 AAEFRTSPDAIKD
-841 LLLVGANGA
+841 LLLSGTNGA

-855 DVASVEVELAPPNIR
+855 EVASVEVEMAPPNIR

-882 NVAGRDMGSVVADI
+882 NVAGRDMGSVVKDI
-896 YNVIPQAQL
+896 YALVPKADL
-905 PAGYTVVIGGQYE
+905 PAGYTVIIGGQYE
-918 NQQRAQQKLMLVVPV
+918 NQQRAQQKLMLVVPI
-933 SIGLIALLLYFSFGS
+933 SIALIALLLYFSFGS
-948 LKQVGLIMA
+948 FKQVLLIMA
-957 NVPLALFGGVIALY
+957 NVPLALIGGIVALY
-971 ASGTYLSVPSSI
+971 FSGTYLSVPSSI

-1010 ESLYESVYEGTV
+1010 EALYDCVYEGTV

-1040 PILMSSGVGSEIQ
+1040 PILLSSGVGSEIQ
-1053 QPLAVVIIGGLF
+1053 KPLAVVIIGGLF

-1075 PTLYRFLYQGKRH
+1075 PTLYRWLYRGDKRIDELD
-1088 S
+1088 

>member
-1 MLQQLI
+1 MLYKLI
-7 QAAVANRLLV
+7 ETAVKHRFVVGLALLTI
-17 VIALVCALLASIAAL
+17 VIASVFML

-39 FPDVTNVQVTIN
+39 FPDVTNVQVTVN
-51 TAAEG
+51 TEAEG

-76 LPSVTDVRS
+76 LPEVTEVRS

-119 EAIPAGVGVPEIGPN
+119 EMIPEGVGVPEIGPN

-146 KAEPESGISAFELRS
+146 RATPESGVDAAELRS
-161 LNDYLI
+161 LNDYLV
-167 KLILMPVS
+167 KLILMPVG

-189 YQVQLDPNKLISYGL
+189 YQVNIDPNKLLSYRL
-204 SMTQVTTA
+204 TMAQVTEA

-221 GWFMDQG
+221 GWFMPQG
-228 QEQLVVRGYGMLPAG
+228 QEQLVVRGYGLLPSGDAG
-243 NEGLLAIG
+243 LRAIA
-251 QIPLTEVKGTPVRVA
+251 QIPLTEVAGTPVRVA
-266 DIAKVAFGSEI
+266 DIAQVEYGREI
-277 RVGAVTMTRR
+277 RVGAVTFTRKELNPV
-287 DANGD
+287 NGKTEVN
-292 AEKLGEVVAGVVLK
+292 AMGEVVAGVVLK
-306 RMGANTKSTIDDI
+306 RMGANTKATIDDI
-319 NARVKLIEQALPKGV
+319 NERVSLIEQSLPKGV
-334 SFEVFYDQADLVDQ
+334 SFEVFYDQSDLVKQ
-348 AVTTVRDAL
+348 AVTTVVNAL

-363 IIIILALFLVNLR
+363 IVIILVLFLVNLR

-386 VSIGLALMV
+386 ISIGLALMV
-395 MSYFGLSANLMSL
+395 MSYYGMSANLMSL

-433 TQPDRRHLNVAQ
+433 TLQQADSDLNQVGDKTFAAQ
-445 MRADGETD
+445 
-453 PYHGD
+453 
-458 EDGALPAS
+458 
-466 KHEFVFDENDQSLE
+466 QLE
-480 RDQNQNHEPTMALR
+480 RHRLDHKLTALTVSKV
-494 IMLAAKEVCSP
+494 MLAAKEVCSP

-528 KLFQPMAVSI
+528 KMFQPMAVSI
-538 ILAMLAALLVALIV
+538 ILAMVSALLVALIA
-552 VPALA
+552 VPAMA
-557 VFLFKKGV
+557 VFLFNRGV
-565 VLRQSPL
+565 SVKQSP
-572 LVPLESG
+572 
-579 YRKLLTATMARP
+579 
-591 KLVILAAAGLFV
+591 ILAPIERV
-603 GSLLLVP
+603 YRQLLAIIMKQPRIVMVTAVAMFAVSMMLVP

-623 TINLRITLAPTASL
+623 TINLRVTLAPTASL
-637 ETSLAVAPKIEA
+637 QTSLDIAPKIEA
-649 MLLEFPEVSYALSRI
+649 ILMDFPEVEYALSRI

-681 YIGLNPI
+681 YIGLKPVDEWQNA
-688 ESWTTA
+688 ES
-694 DSRLALQR
+694 RFELQHL
-702 EMEDK
+702 MEDE
-707 LKVFP
+707 LNIFP

-737 AIKIFGDSLDV
+737 AIKIFGPD
-748 LATKGQVLSD
+748 LAILSEKGQRLKE
-758 LVAKIP
+758 LVSEVE

-776 EAQLVIRPKRDSLA
+776 EAQLVIRPLRDQLA
-790 RYGISV
+790 RYGLSV
-796 DQVMSLVSQGVG
+796 DQVMSLVSQGIG

-828 AKSFRQTPDAVQD
+828 AEQFRSSPDVLRD
-841 LLLVGANGA
+841 LILRGANGA
-850 TVRLG
+850 QVRLG
-855 DVASVEVELAPPNIR
+855 DVAKVAVEMAPPNIR

-882 NVAGRDMGSVVADI
+882 NVSGRDMGSVVEDI
-896 YNVIPQAQL
+896 YAIVPDAEL
-905 PAGYTVVIGGQYE
+905 PAGYTVVVGGQYE

-933 SIGLIALLLYFSFGS
+933 SIGLIALLLFFSFGT

-957 NVPLALFGGVIALY
+957 NVPLALIGGVVALY
-971 ASGTYLSVPSSI
+971 VTGTYLSVPSAI

-1000 DSINQRRQSG
+1000 DAINQRREEHNQS
-1010 ESLYESVYEGTV
+1010 ESLQTSVFEGTI

-1035 ALGLI
+1035 ALGVI
-1040 PILMSSGVGSEIQ
+1040 PILLSTGVGSEIQ
-1053 QPLAVVIIGGLF
+1053 QPLAIVIIGGLF

-1075 PTLYRFLYQGKRH
+1075 PTMYLWLYQGK
-1088 S
+1088 

>member
-1 MLQQLI
+1 MLQKLI
-7 QAAVANRLLV
+7 EAAIKNRLLV
-17 VIALVCALLASIAAL
+17 VLALLAMIVASVFML

-76 LPSVTDVRS
+76 LPAVTEVRS

-105 FARQQVFEQLQAAK
+105 FARQQVFEQLQAAR
-119 EAIPAGVGVPEIGPN
+119 EMIPSGVGVPEIGPN

-146 KAEPESGISAFELRS
+146 RAEPSSGISSTELRS
-161 LNDYLI
+161 LNDYLV
-167 KLILMPVS
+167 KLILMPVG

-189 YQVQLDPNKLISYGL
+189 YQVQVDPNKLRAYGL
-204 SMTQVTTA
+204 SMAQVTEA

-243 NEGLLAIG
+243 KEGLVAIA
-251 QIPLTEVKGTPVRVA
+251 QIPLTEAKGTPVRVG
-266 DIAKVAFGSEI
+266 DIAKVDFGSEI

-287 DANGD
+287 DTSGQAQP
-292 AEKLGEVVAGVVLK
+292 LGEVVAGVVLK
-306 RMGANTKSTIDDI
+306 RMGANTKATIDDI
-319 NARVKLIEQALPKGV
+319 SARVKLIEQGLPDGV
-334 SFEVFYDQADLVDQ
+334 SFEVFYDQADLVKQ

-363 IIIILALFLVNLR
+363 IVVILALFLVNIR

-386 VSIGLALMV
+386 VSIGLALMA
-395 MSYFGLSANLMSL
+395 MSYYGLSANLMSL

-433 TQPDRRHLNVAQ
+433 TQPDRRHLLDAKI
-445 MRADGETD
+445 RADDERD

-458 EDGALPAS
+458 EDG
-466 KHEFVFDENDQSLE
+466 DQ
-480 RDQNQNHEPTMALR
+480 QANMAVR

-538 ILAMLAALLVALIV
+538 ILAMISSLLVALIA

-557 VFLFKKGV
+557 VYLFKHGV
-565 VLRQSPL
+565 VLKQSIILAPL
-572 LVPLESG
+572 DTA
-579 YRKLLTATMARP
+579 YRRLLTATLARP
-591 KLVILAAAGLFV
+591 KMVILSALLMFGF
-603 GSLLLVP
+603 SLLLLP
-610 KLGTEFVPELEEG
+610 QLGTEFVPELEEG
-623 TINLRITLAPTASL
+623 TINMRVTLAPTASL
-637 ETSLAVAPKIEA
+637 ATSLEVAPKLEA
-649 MLLEFPEVSYALSRI
+649 ILLEFPEVEYALSRI

-681 YIGLNPI
+681 YIGLKPI
-688 ESWTTA
+688 DEWQSA
-694 DSRLALQR
+694 SSRLALQR
-702 EMEDK
+702 LMETK
-707 LKVFP
+707 LSVFP
-712 GLLFTFSQPI
+712 GLLLTFSQPI

-737 AIKIFGDSLDV
+737 AIKIFGPDLAV
-748 LATKGQVLSD
+748 LSQKGQTLTD
-758 LVAKIP
+758 LVEKTP

-776 EAQLVIRPKRDSLA
+776 EAQLVVRPKRELLA

-796 DQVMSLVSQGVG
+796 DQVMSLVSQGIG
-808 GVSAGQV
+808 GASAGQV
-815 IDGNARYDINVRL
+815 IDGNARYDINLRL
-828 AKSFRQTPDAVQD
+828 AAEFRQSPDAIKD
-841 LLLVGANGA
+841 LLLSGTNGA
-850 TVRLG
+850 TVRLEEI
-855 DVASVEVELAPPNIR
+855 ATVEVEMAPPNIR

-882 NVAGRDMGSVVADI
+882 NVAGRDMGSVVKDI
-896 YNVIPQAQL
+896 YALVPQIDL
-905 PAGYTVVIGGQYE
+905 PAGYTVIIGGQYE

-933 SIGLIALLLYFSFGS
+933 SIALIALLLYFSFGS
-948 LKQVGLIMA
+948 FKQVLLIMA
-957 NVPLALFGGVIALY
+957 NVPLALIGGIVALY
-971 ASGTYLSVPSSI
+971 VSGTYLSVPSSI

-1010 ESLYESVYEGTV
+1010 EALYDCVYEGTV

-1040 PILMSSGVGSEIQ
+1040 PILLSSGVGSEIQ
-1053 QPLAVVIIGGLF
+1053 KPLAVVIIGGLF

-1075 PTLYRFLYQGKRH
+1075 PTLYRWLYRKDKHFDVLG
-1088 S
+1088 

>member
-1 MLQQLI
+1 MLQKLI
-7 QAAVANRLLV
+7 ETAIKNRLLV
-17 VIALVCALLASIAAL
+17 VLALFAMIVASVVML

-76 LPSVTDVRS
+76 LPAVTEVRS

-105 FARQQVFEQLQAAK
+105 FARQQVFEQLQAAR
-119 EAIPAGVGVPEIGPN
+119 EMIPGGVGVPEIGPN

-146 KAEPESGISAFELRS
+146 RAEPNSGIDAAELRS
-161 LNDYLI
+161 LNDYLV
-167 KLILMPVS
+167 KLIMMPVG

-189 YQVQLDPNKLISYGL
+189 YQVQVDPNKLRAYGL
-204 SMTQVTTA
+204 SMAQVTEA

-243 NEGLLAIG
+243 EQGLAAIA
-251 QIPLTEVKGTPVRVA
+251 QIPLTEDKGTPVRVG
-266 DIAKVAFGSEI
+266 DIAQVDFGSEI

-287 DANGD
+287 DEAGKVQN
-292 AEKLGEVVAGVVLK
+292 LGEVVAGVVLK
-306 RMGANTKSTIDDI
+306 RMGANTKATIDDI
-319 NARVKLIEQALPKGV
+319 GARVSLIEQALPDGV
-334 SFEVFYDQADLVDQ
+334 SFEVFYDQAELVDK

-363 IIIILALFLVNLR
+363 IVVILALFLVNIR

-395 MSYFGLSANLMSL
+395 MSYYGLSANLMSL

-433 TQPDRRHLNVAQ
+433 TQPDRRHLLEART
-445 MRADGETD
+445 RADGEAD
-453 PYHGD
+453 PYHSD
-458 EDGALPAS
+458 EDGGQQA
-466 KHEFVFDENDQSLE
+466 N
-480 RDQNQNHEPTMALR
+480 MAVR

-538 ILAMLAALLVALIV
+538 ILAMISALLVALIA

-557 VFLFKKGV
+557 VYLFKRGV
-565 VLRQSPL
+565 VLKQSVVLAPL
-572 LVPLESG
+572 DAA
-579 YRKLLTATMARP
+579 YRKLLTATLARP
-591 KLVILAAAGLFV
+591 KVVMLSALLMFAL
-603 GSLLLVP
+603 SLLLLP
-610 KLGTEFVPELEEG
+610 RLGTEFVPELEEG
-623 TINLRITLAPTASL
+623 TINLRVTLAPTASL
-637 ETSLAVAPKIEA
+637 GTSLAVAPKLEA
-649 MLLEFPEVSYALSRI
+649 ILLEFPEVEYALSRI

-671 DPEPVSNIEI
+671 DPEPVSNIEV
-681 YIGLNPI
+681 YIGLKPI
-688 ESWTTA
+688 SEWQSA
-694 DSRLALQR
+694 SSRLELQR
-702 EMEDK
+702 LMEEK
-707 LKVFP
+707 LSVFP
-712 GLLFTFSQPI
+712 GLLLTFSQPI

-737 AIKIFGDSLDV
+737 AIKIFGPD
-748 LATKGQVLSD
+748 LAVLSERGQALTD

-776 EAQLVIRPKRDSLA
+776 EAQLVVRPKRELLA

-796 DQVMSLVSQGVG
+796 DQVMSLVSQGIG
-808 GVSAGQV
+808 GGSAGQV

-828 AKSFRQTPDAVQD
+828 AAEFRTSPDAIKD
-841 LLLVGANGA
+841 LLLSGTNGA

-855 DVASVEVELAPPNIR
+855 EVASVEVEMAPPNIR

-882 NVAGRDMGSVVADI
+882 NVAGRDMGSVVKDI
-896 YNVIPQAQL
+896 YALVPQADL
-905 PAGYTVVIGGQYE
+905 PAGYTVIIGGQYE
-918 NQQRAQQKLMLVVPV
+918 NQQRAQQKLMLVVPI
-933 SIGLIALLLYFSFGS
+933 SIALIALLLYFSFGS
-948 LKQVGLIMA
+948 FKQVLLIMA
-957 NVPLALFGGVIALY
+957 NVPLALIGGIVALY
-971 ASGTYLSVPSSI
+971 VSGTYLSVPSSI

-1010 ESLYESVYEGTV
+1010 EALYDCVYEGTV

-1040 PILMSSGVGSEIQ
+1040 PILLSSGVGSEIQ
-1053 QPLAVVIIGGLF
+1053 KPLAVVIIGGLF

-1075 PTLYRFLYQGKRH
+1075 PTLYRWLYRGDKRIDELDSLQISH
-1088 S
+1088 K

>member
-1 MLQQLI
+1 MLQKLI
-7 QAAVANRLLV
+7 EAAIKNRLLV
-17 VIALVCALLASIAAL
+17 VLALLTMIVASVVML

-76 LPSVTDVRS
+76 LPAVTEVRS

-105 FARQQVFEQLQAAK
+105 FARQQVFEQLQAAR
-119 EAIPAGVGVPEIGPN
+119 EMIPSGVGVPEIGPN

-146 KAEPESGISAFELRS
+146 RAEPNSGIDAAELRS
-161 LNDYLI
+161 LNDYLV
-167 KLILMPVS
+167 KLIMMPVG

-189 YQVQLDPNKLISYGL
+189 YQVQVDPNKLRAYGL
-204 SMTQVTTA
+204 SMAQVTEA

-243 NEGLLAIG
+243 AEGLAAIA
-251 QIPLTEVKGTPVRVA
+251 QIPLTEDKGTPVRVG
-266 DIAKVAFGSEI
+266 DIAQVDFGSEI

-287 DANGD
+287 DEAGNVQN
-292 AEKLGEVVAGVVLK
+292 LGEVVAGVVLK
-306 RMGANTKSTIDDI
+306 RMGANTKATIDDI
-319 NARVKLIEQALPKGV
+319 GARVSLIEQALPDGV
-334 SFEVFYDQADLVDQ
+334 SFEVFYDQAELVDK

-363 IIIILALFLVNLR
+363 IVVILALFLVNIR

-395 MSYFGLSANLMSL
+395 MSYYGLSANLMSL

-433 TQPDRRHLNVAQ
+433 TQPDRRHLAQ
-445 MRADGETD
+445 ARSRADGEAD
-453 PYHGD
+453 PYHSD
-458 EDGALPAS
+458 EDGGQQA
-466 KHEFVFDENDQSLE
+466 N
-480 RDQNQNHEPTMALR
+480 MAVR

-538 ILAMLAALLVALIV
+538 ILAMISALLVALIA

-557 VFLFKKGV
+557 VYLFKRGV
-565 VLRQSPL
+565 VLKQSVVLAPL
-572 LVPLESG
+572 DAA
-579 YRKLLTATMARP
+579 YRKLLTATLARP
-591 KLVILAAAGLFV
+591 KVVMLSALLMFAL
-603 GSLLLVP
+603 SLLLLP
-610 KLGTEFVPELEEG
+610 RLGTEFVPELEEG
-623 TINLRITLAPTASL
+623 TINLRVTLAPTASL
-637 ETSLAVAPKIEA
+637 GTSLAVAPKLESI
-649 MLLEFPEVSYALSRI
+649 LLEFPEVEYALSRI

-671 DPEPVSNIEI
+671 DPEPVSNIEV
-681 YIGLNPI
+681 YIGLKPI
-688 ESWTTA
+688 SEWQSA
-694 DSRLALQR
+694 SSRLELQR
-702 EMEDK
+702 LMEEK
-707 LKVFP
+707 LSVFP
-712 GLLFTFSQPI
+712 GLLLTFSQPI

-737 AIKIFGDSLDV
+737 AIKIFGPDLAV
-748 LATKGQVLSD
+748 LSEKGQALTD

-776 EAQLVIRPKRDSLA
+776 EAQLVVRPKRELLA

-796 DQVMSLVSQGVG
+796 DQVMSLVSQGIG
-808 GVSAGQV
+808 GGSAGQV

-828 AKSFRQTPDAVQD
+828 AAEFRTSPDAIKD
-841 LLLVGANGA
+841 LLLSGTNGA

-855 DVASVEVELAPPNIR
+855 EVASVEVEMAPPNIR

-882 NVAGRDMGSVVADI
+882 NVAGRDMGSVVKDI
-896 YNVIPQAQL
+896 YALVPKADL
-905 PAGYTVVIGGQYE
+905 PAGYTVIIGGQYE
-918 NQQRAQQKLMLVVPV
+918 NQQRAQQKLMLVVPI
-933 SIGLIALLLYFSFGS
+933 SIALIALLLYFSFGS
-948 LKQVGLIMA
+948 FKQVLLIMA
-957 NVPLALFGGVIALY
+957 NVPLALIGGIVALY
-971 ASGTYLSVPSSI
+971 VSGTYLSVPSSI

-1010 ESLYESVYEGTV
+1010 EALYDCVYEGTV

-1040 PILMSSGVGSEIQ
+1040 PILLSSGVGSEIQ
-1053 QPLAVVIIGGLF
+1053 KPLAVVIIGGLF

-1075 PTLYRFLYQGKRH
+1075 PTLYRWLYRGDKRIDELD
-1088 S
+1088 

>member
-1 MLQQLI
+1 MLQKLI
-7 QAAVANRLLV
+7 EAAIKNRLLV
-17 VIALVCALLASIAAL
+17 VLALFAVIVGCVAML

-76 LPSVTDVRS
+76 LPAVTEVRS

-105 FARQQVFEQLQAAK
+105 FARQQVFEQLQAAR
-119 EAIPAGVGVPEIGPN
+119 EMIPSGVGVPEIGPN

-146 KAEPESGISAFELRS
+146 RAEPSSGIDAAELRS

-167 KLILMPVS
+167 KLIMMPVG

-189 YQVQLDPNKLISYGL
+189 YQVQVDPNKLRAYGL
-204 SMTQVTTA
+204 SMAQVTEA

-243 NEGLLAIG
+243 AEGLAAIA
-251 QIPLTEVKGTPVRVA
+251 QIPLTEDKGTPVRVG
-266 DIAKVAFGSEI
+266 DIAQVNFGSEI

-287 DANGD
+287 DESGKVQN
-292 AEKLGEVVAGVVLK
+292 LGEVVAGVVLK
-306 RMGANTKSTIDDI
+306 RMGANTKATIDDI
-319 NARVKLIEQALPKGV
+319 GARVSLIEQALPDGV
-334 SFEVFYDQADLVDQ
+334 SFEVFYDQAELVDK

-363 IIIILALFLVNLR
+363 IVVILALFLVNIR

-395 MSYFGLSANLMSL
+395 MSYYGLSANLMSL

-433 TQPDRRHLNVAQ
+433 TQPDRRHLLEART
-445 MRADGETD
+445 RADGEAD
-453 PYHGD
+453 PYHSD
-458 EDGALPAS
+458 EDGGQQA
-466 KHEFVFDENDQSLE
+466 N
-480 RDQNQNHEPTMALR
+480 MAVR

-538 ILAMLAALLVALIV
+538 ILAMISALLVALIA

-557 VFLFKKGV
+557 VYLFKRGV
-565 VLRQSPL
+565 VLKQSVVLAPL
-572 LVPLESG
+572 DAA
-579 YRKLLTATMARP
+579 YRKLLTATLARP
-591 KLVILAAAGLFV
+591 KVVMLSALLMFTL
-603 GSLLLVP
+603 SLLLLP
-610 KLGTEFVPELEEG
+610 RLGTEFVPELEEG
-623 TINLRITLAPTASL
+623 TINLRVTLAPTASL
-637 ETSLAVAPKIEA
+637 GTSLAVAPKLEA
-649 MLLEFPEVSYALSRI
+649 ILLEFPEVEYALSRI

-671 DPEPVSNIEI
+671 DPEPVSNIEV
-681 YIGLNPI
+681 YIGLKPI
-688 ESWTTA
+688 SEWQSA
-694 DSRLALQR
+694 SSRLELQR
-702 EMEDK
+702 LMEEK
-707 LKVFP
+707 LSVFP
-712 GLLFTFSQPI
+712 GLLLTFSQPI

-737 AIKIFGDSLDV
+737 AIKIFGPDLAV
-748 LATKGQVLSD
+748 LSEKGQALSD

-776 EAQLVIRPKRDSLA
+776 EAQLVVRPKRELLA

-796 DQVMSLVSQGVG
+796 DQVMSLVSQGIG
-808 GVSAGQV
+808 GASAGQV

-828 AKSFRQTPDAVQD
+828 AAEFRQSPDAIKD
-841 LLLVGANGA
+841 LLLSGTNGA

-855 DVASVEVELAPPNIR
+855 EVASVEVEMAPPNIR

-882 NVAGRDMGSVVADI
+882 NVAGRDMGSVVKDI
-896 YNVIPQAQL
+896 YALVPQADL
-905 PAGYTVVIGGQYE
+905 PAGYTVIIGGQYE
-918 NQQRAQQKLMLVVPV
+918 NQQRAQQKLMLVVPI
-933 SIGLIALLLYFSFGS
+933 SIALIALLLYFSFGS
-948 LKQVGLIMA
+948 FKQVLLIMA
-957 NVPLALFGGVIALY
+957 NVPLALIGGIVALY
-971 ASGTYLSVPSSI
+971 VSGTYLSVPSSI

-1010 ESLYESVYEGTV
+1010 EALYDCVYEGTV

-1040 PILMSSGVGSEIQ
+1040 PILLSSGVGSEIQ
-1053 QPLAVVIIGGLF
+1053 KPLAVVIIGGLF

-1075 PTLYRFLYQGKRH
+1075 PTLYRWLYRGDKQQILE
-1088 S
+1088 

>member
-1 MLQQLI
+1 MLYKLI
-7 QAAVANRLLV
+7 EIAVEKRLLV
-17 VIALVCALLASIAAL
+17 LLGLLATVVASVFML

-51 TAAEG
+51 TEAEG

-76 LPSVTDVRS
+76 LPAVTEVRS
-85 LSRTGLSIVTV
+85 LSRTGLSLVTV

-119 EAIPAGVGVPEIGPN
+119 ESIPAGVGTPEIGPN

-146 KAEPESGISAFELRS
+146 RAEPETNISASELRS
-161 LNDYLI
+161 LNDYLV

-175 GVTEVLSFGGDVRQ
+175 GVTEVLSFGGEVLQ
-189 YQVQLDPNKLISYGL
+189 YQVQVDPNKLRSYGL
-204 SMTQVTTA
+204 SMTQVSQA

-228 QEQLVVRGYGMLPAG
+228 QEQLVVRGYGLLPAG
-243 NEGLLAIG
+243 AAGLQAIAD
-251 QIPLTEVKGTPVRVA
+251 IPLTEINGTPIRVA
-266 DIAKVAFGSEI
+266 DIANVAFGSEI
-277 RVGAVTMTRR
+277 RVGAVTMSRR
-287 DANGD
+287 QAAANGSSSD
-292 AEKLGEVVAGVVLK
+292 VQALGEVVAGVVLK
-306 RMGANTKSTIDDI
+306 RMGANTKATIDDI
-319 NARVKLIEQALPKGV
+319 NSRISLIEQSLPKGV
-334 SFEVFYDQADLVDQ
+334 SFEVFYDQADLVDK
-348 AVTTVRDAL
+348 AVTTVVEAL
-357 LMAFVF
+357 LMAFGF
-363 IIIILALFLVNLR
+363 IVIILALFLVNIR

-386 VSIGLALMV
+386 VSIGIALLI
-395 MSYFGLSANLMSL
+395 MSYYGMSANLMSL

-426 ENIFKHL
+426 ENIFKH
-433 TQPDRRHLNVAQ
+433 VS
-445 MRADGETD
+445 GET
-453 PYHGD
+453 
-458 EDGALPAS
+458 GA
-466 KHEFVFDENDQSLE
+466 NQSAE
-480 RDQNQNHEPTMALR
+480 AHVDSDVDSEADAQTQSMAIR

-510 AIIIVVFAP
+510 AIIIVVFMP

-538 ILAMLAALLVALIV
+538 ILAMMAALVVALFA

-557 VFLFKKGV
+557 VFLFKRGIVVRQSKVLAPIDAVYRRVLTLVLSSPKSVMLAAV
-565 VLRQSPL
+565 VLF
-572 LVPLESG
+572 
-579 YRKLLTATMARP
+579 
-591 KLVILAAAGLFV
+591 AA
-603 GSLLLVP
+603 SMLLLP

-623 TINLRITLAPTASL
+623 TINLRVTLAPTASL
-637 ETSLAVAPKIEA
+637 ATSVNVAPKIEA
-649 MLLEFPEVSYALSRI
+649 MLLEFPEVEYALSRI

-681 YIGLNPI
+681 YIGLKPI
-688 ESWTTA
+688 EQWTSA
-694 DSRLALQR
+694 NSRFELQRLMEQRLAI
-702 EMEDK
+702 
-707 LKVFP
+707 FP
-712 GLLFTFSQPI
+712 GLLLTFSQPI

-737 AIKIFGDSLDV
+737 AIKIFGPDLSILSE
-748 LATKGQVLSD
+748 KGQVLTD
-758 LVAKIP
+758 LVAAIP

-776 EAQLVIRPKRDSLA
+776 EAQLVVRPKREVLA

-796 DQVMSLVSQGVG
+796 DEVMSLVTQGIG
-808 GVSAGQV
+808 GASAGQV
-815 IDGNARYDINVRL
+815 IDGNARYDINLRL
-828 AKSFRQTPDAVQD
+828 AAQYRNAPDAIED
-841 LLLVGANGA
+841 LLLSGANGA
-850 TVRLG
+850 IVRLG
-855 DVASVEVELAPPNIR
+855 DLADVVIEMAPPNIR

-882 NVAGRDMGSVVADI
+882 NVSGRDMGSVVNDI
-896 YNVIPQAQL
+896 YAIVPQAEL
-905 PAGYTVVIGGQYE
+905 PAGYTVVVGGQYE
-918 NQQRAQQKLMLVVPV
+918 NQQRAQQKLMLVVPI
-933 SIGLIALLLYFSFGS
+933 SIALIGLLLYFSFGS
-948 LKQVGLIMA
+948 LKQVALIMA
-957 NVPLALFGGVIALY
+957 NVPLALIGGVVALY
-971 ASGTYLSVPSSI
+971 ATGTYLSVPSSI

-1000 DSINQRRQSG
+1000 DSINQRRQSSD
-1010 ESLYESVYEGTV
+1010 ESLYDSVYQGTV

-1040 PILMSSGVGSEIQ
+1040 PILLSSGVGSEIQ

-1075 PTLYRFLYQGKRH
+1075 PTVYQWLYRDKLLSK
-1088 S
+1088 

>member
-1 MLQQLI
+1 MLQKLI
-7 QAAVANRLLV
+7 EAAIKNRLLV
-17 VIALVCALLASIAAL
+17 VLALLAVIVGCVAML

-76 LPSVTDVRS
+76 LPAVIEVRS

-105 FARQQVFEQLQAAK
+105 FARQQVFEQLQAAR
-119 EAIPAGVGVPEIGPN
+119 EMIPSGVGVPEIGPN

-146 KAEPESGISAFELRS
+146 RAEPNSGINAAELRS
-161 LNDYLI
+161 LNDYLV
-167 KLILMPVS
+167 KLILMPVG
-175 GVTEVLSFGGDVRQ
+175 GVTEVLSFGGYVRQ
-189 YQVQLDPNKLISYGL
+189 YQVQVDPNKLRAYGL
-204 SMTQVTTA
+204 SMAQVTEA

-243 NEGLLAIG
+243 DAGLAAIA
-251 QIPLTEVKGTPVRVA
+251 QIPLTEASGTPVRIG
-266 DIAKVAFGSEI
+266 DIAQVDFGSEI

-287 DANGD
+287 DESGQMQN
-292 AEKLGEVVAGVVLK
+292 LGEVVAGVVLK
-306 RMGANTKSTIDDI
+306 RMGANTKATIDDI
-319 NARVKLIEQALPKGV
+319 GARVSLIEQALLDGV
-334 SFEVFYDQADLVDQ
+334 SFEVFYDQADLVDK

-363 IIIILALFLVNLR
+363 IVVILALFLVNIR

-395 MSYFGLSANLMSL
+395 MSYYGLSANLMSL

-433 TQPDRRHLNVAQ
+433 TQPDRRHLQEART
-445 MRADGETD
+445 RADGEID
-453 PYHGD
+453 PYHSD
-458 EDGALPAS
+458 EDGGLQA
-466 KHEFVFDENDQSLE
+466 N
-480 RDQNQNHEPTMALR
+480 MAVR

-538 ILAMLAALLVALIV
+538 ILAMISALLVALIA

-557 VFLFKKGV
+557 VYLFKRGV
-565 VLRQSPL
+565 LLKQSVILAPL
-572 LVPLESG
+572 DAA
-579 YRKLLTATMARP
+579 YRKLLTATLARP
-591 KLVILAAAGLFV
+591 KVVMLSALVMFAL
-603 GSLLLVP
+603 SLLLLP
-610 KLGTEFVPELEEG
+610 RLGTEFVPELEEG
-623 TINLRITLAPTASL
+623 TINLRVTLAPTASL
-637 ETSLAVAPKIEA
+637 DTSLAVAPKLEA
-649 MLLEFPEVSYALSRI
+649 ILLGFPEVEYALSRI

-671 DPEPVSNIEI
+671 DPEPVSNIEV
-681 YIGLNPI
+681 YIGLKPI
-688 ESWTTA
+688 AERQSA
-694 DSRLALQR
+694 SSRLELQR
-702 EMEDK
+702 LMEEK
-707 LKVFP
+707 LSVFP
-712 GLLFTFSQPI
+712 GLLLTFSQPI

-737 AIKIFGDSLDV
+737 AIKIFGPDLAV
-748 LATKGQVLSD
+748 LSQKGQALSD
-758 LVAKIP
+758 LVAKIT

-776 EAQLVIRPKRDSLA
+776 EAQLVVRPKRELLA

-796 DQVMSLVSQGVG
+796 DQVMSLVSQGIG

-828 AKSFRQTPDAVQD
+828 AAEFRQSPDAIKD
-841 LLLVGANGA
+841 LLLSGTNGA

-855 DVASVEVELAPPNIR
+855 EVASVEVEMAPPNIR

-882 NVAGRDMGSVVADI
+882 NVAGRDMGSVVKDI
-896 YNVIPQAQL
+896 YALVPKADL
-905 PAGYTVVIGGQYE
+905 PAGYTVIIGGQYE

-933 SIGLIALLLYFSFGS
+933 SIALIALLLYFSFGS
-948 LKQVGLIMA
+948 FKQVLLIMA
-957 NVPLALFGGVIALY
+957 NVPLALIGGIVALY
-971 ASGTYLSVPSSI
+971 VSGTYLSVPSSI

-1010 ESLYESVYEGTV
+1010 EALYDCVYEGTV

-1040 PILMSSGVGSEIQ
+1040 PILLSSGVGSEIQ
-1053 QPLAVVIIGGLF
+1053 KPLAVVIIGGLF

-1075 PTLYRFLYQGKRH
+1075 PTLYRWLYRGDKRIDELDSLQISH
-1088 S
+1088 K

>member
-1 MLQQLI
+1 MLQKAI
-7 QAAVANRLLV
+7 EAAIKNRLLV
-17 VIALVCALLASIAAL
+17 VLALLAVVAAGVAML

-76 LPSVTDVRS
+76 LPAVTEVRS

-105 FARQQVFEQLQAAK
+105 FARQQVFEQLQAAR
-119 EAIPAGVGVPEIGPN
+119 EMIPSGVGVPEIGPN

-146 KAEPESGISAFELRS
+146 RADPSSGINAAELRS
-161 LNDYLI
+161 LNDYLV
-167 KLILMPVS
+167 KLIMMPVG
-175 GVTEVLSFGGDVRQ
+175 GVTDVLSFGGEVRQ
-189 YQVQLDPNKLISYGL
+189 YQVQVDPNKLRAYGL
-204 SMTQVTTA
+204 SMAQVSEA

-243 NEGLLAIG
+243 EAGLAAIA
-251 QIPLTEVKGTPVRVA
+251 QIPMTEVRGTPVRVG
-266 DIAKVAFGSEI
+266 DIAKVDFGSEI

-287 DANGD
+287 DEAGQAQD
-292 AEKLGEVVAGVVLK
+292 LGEVVAGVVLK
-306 RMGANTKSTIDDI
+306 RMGANTKATIDDI
-319 NARVKLIEQALPKGV
+319 NARINLIEQALPKGV
-334 SFEVFYDQADLVDQ
+334 SFEVFYDQADLVDK

-363 IIIILALFLVNLR
+363 IVVILALFLVNIR

-395 MSYFGLSANLMSL
+395 MSYYGLSANLMSL

-433 TQPDRRHLNVAQ
+433 TQPDRRHLAQ
-445 MRADGETD
+445 ARSRADGEVD

-458 EDGALPAS
+458 EDGSAHAV
-466 KHEFVFDENDQSLE
+466 EADN
-480 RDQNQNHEPTMALR
+480 NMAVR

-538 ILAMLAALLVALIV
+538 ILAMISALLVALIA

-557 VFLFKKGV
+557 VYLFKRGV
-565 VLRQSPL
+565 VLKESVVLAPL
-572 LVPLESG
+572 DSA
-579 YRKLLTATMARP
+579 YRKLLSATLARP
-591 KLVILAAAGLFV
+591 KLVMISA
-603 GSLLLVP
+603 LLMFAMSMVLLP
-610 KLGTEFVPELEEG
+610 RLGTEFVPELEEG
-623 TINLRITLAPTASL
+623 TINLRVTLAPTASL
-637 ETSLAVAPKIEA
+637 GTSLDVAPKLEA
-649 MLLEFPEVSYALSRI
+649 MLLEFPEVEYALSRI

-671 DPEPVSNIEI
+671 DPEPVSNIEV
-681 YIGLNPI
+681 YIGLKPI
-688 ESWTTA
+688 EEWQSA
-694 DSRLALQR
+694 SSRLELQR
-702 EMEDK
+702 LMEEK
-707 LKVFP
+707 LSVFP
-712 GLLFTFSQPI
+712 GLLLTFSQPI

-737 AIKIFGDSLDV
+737 AIKLFGPDLDV
-748 LATKGQVLSD
+748 LSEKGQVLTD

-776 EAQLVIRPKRDSLA
+776 EAQLVVRPDRAQLA

-796 DQVMSLVSQGVG
+796 DQVMSLVSQGIG
-808 GVSAGQV
+808 GASAGQV
-815 IDGNARYDINVRL
+815 IDGNARYDINLRL
-828 AKSFRQTPDAVQD
+828 AAEYRSSPDVIKD
-841 LLLVGANGA
+841 LLLSGSNGA

-855 DVASVEVELAPPNIR
+855 EVASVEVEMAPPNIR

-882 NVAGRDMGSVVADI
+882 NVAGRDMGSVVKDI
-896 YNVIPQAQL
+896 YALVPQADL
-905 PAGYTVVIGGQYE
+905 PAGYTVIVGGQYE

-933 SIGLIALLLYFSFGS
+933 SIALIALLLYFSFGAV
-948 LKQVGLIMA
+948 KQVLLIMA
-957 NVPLALFGGVIALY
+957 NVPLALIGGIVALFV
-971 ASGTYLSVPSSI
+971 SGTYLSVPSSI

-1010 ESLYESVYEGTV
+1010 ESLYDSVYEGTV

-1040 PILMSSGVGSEIQ
+1040 PILVSSGVGSEIQ
-1053 QPLAVVIIGGLF
+1053 KPLAVVIIGGLF

-1075 PTLYRFLYQGKRH
+1075 PTLYRWLYRH
-1088 S
+1088 DKSSA

>member
-1 MLQQLI
+1 MLQKLI
-7 QAAVANRLLV
+7 DVAVRNRLIV
-17 VIALVCALLASIAAL
+17 VLALLGLIVASVAML

-39 FPDVTNVQVTIN
+39 FPDVTNVQVTVN

-76 LPSVTDVRS
+76 LPAVTEVRS

-105 FARQQVFEQLQAAK
+105 FARQQVFEQLQAAR
-119 EAIPAGVGVPEIGPN
+119 EMIPDGVGVPEIGPN

-146 KAEPESGISAFELRS
+146 RATPESGIDASELRS
-161 LNDYLI
+161 INDYMV
-167 KLILMPVS
+167 KLLMMPVG
-175 GVTEVLSFGGDVRQ
+175 GVTEVLSFGGEVRQ
-189 YQVQLDPNKLISYGL
+189 YQVQVEPNKLLSYGL
-204 SMTQVTTA
+204 SMAQVTSA

-228 QEQLVVRGYGMLPAG
+228 QEQLVVRGYGLLPSGDAG
-243 NEGLLAIG
+243 LKAIA
-251 QIPLTEVKGTPVRVA
+251 QIPLTEVAGTPVRIG
-266 DIAKVAFGSEI
+266 DIAKVDYGSEI

-287 DANGD
+287 DEAGSAQD
-292 AEKLGEVVAGVVLK
+292 LGEVVAGVVLK
-306 RMGANTKSTIDDI
+306 RMGANTKETIDDI
-319 NARVKLIEQALPKGV
+319 SARTAMIEQALPDGV
-334 SFEVFYDQADLVDQ
+334 SFEVFYDQSDLVNQ
-348 AVTTVRDAL
+348 AVSTVRDAL
-357 LMAFVF
+357 LMAFMF
-363 IIIILALFLVNLR
+363 IVVILALFLVNIR

-386 VSIGLALMV
+386 VSIGLALLV
-395 MSYFGLSANLMSL
+395 MSYFGMSANLMSL

-433 TQPDRRHLNVAQ
+433 TQSSKREER
-445 MRADGETD
+445 GS
-453 PYHGD
+453 
-458 EDGALPAS
+458 AS
-466 KHEFVFDENDQSLE
+466 VIVGQVM
-480 RDQNQNHEPTMALR
+480 Q
-494 IMLAAKEVCSP
+494 AAKEVCSP

-538 ILAMLAALLVALIV
+538 ILAMISALLVALIA

-557 VFLFKKGV
+557 VYLFNRGV
-565 VLRQSPL
+565 VLR
-572 LVPLESG
+572 ESAVLKPIETL
-579 YRKLLTATMARP
+579 YRKLLSVTMAHP
-591 KLVILAAAGLFV
+591 KTLLIASVIMFAM
-603 GSLLLVP
+603 SMMLLP
-610 KLGTEFVPELEEG
+610 RLGTEFVPELEEG
-623 TINLRITLAPTASL
+623 TINLRVTLAPTASL
-637 ETSLAVAPKIEA
+637 GTSLDVAPKLEA
-649 MLLEFPEVSYALSRI
+649 LLLEFPEVNYALSRI
-664 GAPELGG
+664 GAAELGG
-671 DPEPVSNIEI
+671 DPEPVNNIEI
-681 YIGLNPI
+681 YIGLKPVN
-688 ESWTTA
+688 EWQSA
-694 DSRLALQR
+694 SNRFELQR
-702 EMEDK
+702 KMEQK
-707 LKVFP
+707 LNVYP

-737 AIKIFGDSLDV
+737 AIKIFGPDLDV
-748 LATKGQVLSD
+748 LSERGQVLTD
-758 LVAKIP
+758 LVAQIP

-776 EAQLVIRPKRDSLA
+776 EAQLVVRPKRDQLA

-796 DQVMSLVSQGVG
+796 DEVMALVSQGIG
-808 GVSAGQV
+808 GGSAGQV
-815 IDGNARYDINVRL
+815 IDGNARYDIYVRLAEKYRNSPDAIENLLLTGLSGANVRL
-828 AKSFRQTPDAVQD
+828 GEVA
-841 LLLVGANGA
+841 
-850 TVRLG
+850 
-855 DVASVEVELAPPNIR
+855 DVAIEMAPPNIR

-882 NVAGRDMGSVVADI
+882 NVADRDMGSVVDDI
-896 YNVIPQAQL
+896 YAIVPKAEL
-905 PAGYTVVIGGQYE
+905 PPGYTVVVGGQYE
-918 NQQRAQQKLMLVVPV
+918 NQQRAQQKLMLVVPI
-933 SIGLIALLLYFSFGS
+933 SIALIALLLYFSFGS
-948 LKQVGLIMA
+948 IKQVGLIMA
-957 NVPLALFGGVIALY
+957 NVPLALIGGVVALFV
-971 ASGTYLSVPSSI
+971 SGTYLSVPSSI

-1000 DSINQRRQSG
+1000 DSINQRRKLAAN
-1010 ESLYESVYEGTV
+1010 ETDASLYEAVYEGTV

-1040 PILMSSGVGSEIQ
+1040 PILLSSGVGSEIQ
-1053 QPLAVVIIGGLF
+1053 QPLAVVVIGGLF

-1075 PTLYRFLYQGKRH
+1075 PTIYRWIYQGR

>member
-1 MLQQLI
+1 MLQKLI
-7 QAAVANRLLV
+7 EAAIKNRLLV
-17 VIALVCALLASIAAL
+17 VLALLAMIMASVVML

-76 LPSVTDVRS
+76 LPAVTEVRS

-105 FARQQVFEQLQAAK
+105 FARQQVFEQLQAAR
-119 EAIPAGVGVPEIGPN
+119 EMIPSGVGVPEIGPN

-146 KAEPESGISAFELRS
+146 RAEPSSGIDAAELRS
-161 LNDYLI
+161 LNDYLV
-167 KLILMPVS
+167 KLIMMPVG

-189 YQVQLDPNKLISYGL
+189 YQVQVDPNKLRAYGL
-204 SMTQVTTA
+204 SMAQVTEA

-243 NEGLLAIG
+243 AEGLAAIA
-251 QIPLTEVKGTPVRVA
+251 QIPLTEDKGTPVRVG
-266 DIAKVAFGSEI
+266 DIAQVNFGSEI

-287 DANGD
+287 DEAGNVQN
-292 AEKLGEVVAGVVLK
+292 LGEVVAGVVLK
-306 RMGANTKSTIDDI
+306 RMGANTKATIDDI
-319 NARVKLIEQALPKGV
+319 GARVSLIEQALPDGV
-334 SFEVFYDQADLVDQ
+334 SFEVFYDQAELVDK

-363 IIIILALFLVNLR
+363 IVVILALFLVNIR

-395 MSYFGLSANLMSL
+395 MSYYGLSANLMSL

-433 TQPDRRHLNVAQ
+433 TQPDRRHLLEART
-445 MRADGETD
+445 RADGEAD
-453 PYHGD
+453 PYHSD
-458 EDGALPAS
+458 EDGGQQA
-466 KHEFVFDENDQSLE
+466 N
-480 RDQNQNHEPTMALR
+480 MAVR

-538 ILAMLAALLVALIV
+538 ILAMISALLVALIA

-557 VFLFKKGV
+557 VYLFKRGV
-565 VLRQSPL
+565 VLKQSVVLAPL
-572 LVPLESG
+572 DAA
-579 YRKLLTATMARP
+579 YRKLLTATLARP
-591 KLVILAAAGLFV
+591 KVVMLSALFMFAL
-603 GSLLLVP
+603 SLLLLP
-610 KLGTEFVPELEEG
+610 RLGTEFVPELEEG
-623 TINLRITLAPTASL
+623 TINLRVTLAPTASL
-637 ETSLAVAPKIEA
+637 GTSLAVAPKLEA
-649 MLLEFPEVSYALSRI
+649 ILLAFPEVEYALSRI

-671 DPEPVSNIEI
+671 DPEPVSNIEV
-681 YIGLNPI
+681 YIGLKPI
-688 ESWTTA
+688 SEWQSA
-694 DSRLALQR
+694 SSRLELQR
-702 EMEDK
+702 LMEEK
-707 LKVFP
+707 LSVFP
-712 GLLFTFSQPI
+712 GLLLTFSQPI

-737 AIKIFGDSLDV
+737 AIKIFGPD
-748 LATKGQVLSD
+748 LAVLSERGQALTD

-776 EAQLVIRPKRDSLA
+776 EAQLVVRPKRELLA

-796 DQVMSLVSQGVG
+796 DQVMSLVSQGIG
-808 GVSAGQV
+808 GASAGQV

-828 AKSFRQTPDAVQD
+828 AAEFRTSPDAIKD
-841 LLLVGANGA
+841 LLLSGTNGA

-855 DVASVEVELAPPNIR
+855 EVASVEVEMAPPNIR

-882 NVAGRDMGSVVADI
+882 NVAGRDMGSVVKDI
-896 YNVIPQAQL
+896 YALVPQADL
-905 PAGYTVVIGGQYE
+905 PAGYTVIIGGQYE
-918 NQQRAQQKLMLVVPV
+918 NQQRAQQKLMLVVPI
-933 SIGLIALLLYFSFGS
+933 SIALIALLLYFSFGS
-948 LKQVGLIMA
+948 FKQVILIMA
-957 NVPLALFGGVIALY
+957 NVPLALIGGIAALY
-971 ASGTYLSVPSSI
+971 VSGTYLSVPSSI

-1010 ESLYESVYEGTV
+1010 EALYDCVYEGTV

-1040 PILMSSGVGSEIQ
+1040 PILLSSGVGSEIQ
-1053 QPLAVVIIGGLF
+1053 KPLAVVIIGGLF

-1075 PTLYRFLYQGKRH
+1075 PTLYRWLYRGDKRIDELD
-1088 S
+1088 

>member
-1 MLQQLI
+1 MLQKVI
-7 QAAVANRLLV
+7 EAAIKNRLLV
-17 VIALVCALLASIAAL
+17 VLALLAVIVGCVAML

-76 LPSVTDVRS
+76 LPAVTEVRS

-105 FARQQVFEQLQAAK
+105 FARQQVFEQLQAAR
-119 EAIPAGVGVPEIGPN
+119 EMIPSGVGVPEIGPN

-146 KAEPESGISAFELRS
+146 RAEPDSGISAAELRS
-161 LNDYLI
+161 LNDYLV
-167 KLILMPVS
+167 KLIMMPVG
-175 GVTEVLSFGGDVRQ
+175 GVTDVLSFGGEVRQ
-189 YQVQLDPNKLISYGL
+189 YQVQVDPNKLAAYGL
-204 SMTQVTTA
+204 SMGQVSEA

-243 NEGLLAIG
+243 EAGLESIA
-251 QIPLTEVKGTPVRVA
+251 QIPLTELRGTPVRVG
-266 DIAKVAFGSEI
+266 DIAKVDFGSEI

-287 DANGD
+287 GESGQVQA
-292 AEKLGEVVAGVVLK
+292 LGEVVAGVVLK
-306 RMGANTKSTIDDI
+306 RMGANTKATIDDI
-319 NARVKLIEQALPKGV
+319 SARIKLIEQALPKGV
-334 SFEVFYDQADLVDQ
+334 SFEVFYDQADLVDK

-363 IIIILALFLVNLR
+363 IVIILALFLVNIR

-381 LLSIP
+381 LMSIP

-395 MSYFGLSANLMSL
+395 MSYYGLSANLMSL

-433 TQPDRRHLNVAQ
+433 TQPDRRHLQEARE
-445 MRADGETD
+445 RAGGGDD
-453 PYHGD
+453 PYHGAG
-458 EDGALPAS
+458 DGCPDS
-466 KHEFVFDENDQSLE
+466 N
-480 RDQNQNHEPTMALR
+480 MAVR

-538 ILAMLAALLVALIV
+538 ILAMISALLVALIA

-557 VFLFKKGV
+557 VYLFKRGV
-565 VLRQSPL
+565 TLKESVILKPL
-572 LVPLESG
+572 DTA
-579 YRKLLTATMARP
+579 YRKLLTTMLASP
-591 KLVILAAAGLFV
+591 KVVIFSA
-603 GSLLLVP
+603 LLLFAMSIVLVP
-610 KLGTEFVPELEEG
+610 RLGTEFVPELEEG
-623 TINLRITLAPTASL
+623 TINLRVTLAPTASL
-637 ETSLAVAPKIEA
+637 GTSLDVAPKLEA
-649 MLLEFPEVSYALSRI
+649 ILLEFPEVEYALSRI

-671 DPEPVSNIEI
+671 DPEPVSNIEV
-681 YIGLNPI
+681 YIGLKPI
-688 ESWTTA
+688 EEWQSA
-694 DSRLALQR
+694 SSRLELQR
-702 EMEDK
+702 LMEEK
-707 LKVFP
+707 LSVFP
-712 GLLFTFSQPI
+712 GLLLTFSQPI
-722 ATRVDELLSG
+722 STRVDELLSG

-737 AIKIFGDSLDV
+737 AIKIFGPDLDV
-748 LATKGQVLSD
+748 LSEKGQVLTD
-758 LVAKIP
+758 LVTKIS

-776 EAQLVIRPKRDSLA
+776 EAQLVVRPQREQLA

-796 DQVMSLVSQGVG
+796 DQVMTLVSQGIG
-808 GVSAGQV
+808 GASAGQV
-815 IDGNARYDINVRL
+815 IDGNARYDINLRL
-828 AKSFRQTPDAVQD
+828 AAQFRGSPDAIKD
-841 LLLVGANGA
+841 LLLRGTNGA

-855 DVASVEVELAPPNIR
+855 EIASVEVEMAPPNIR

-882 NVAGRDMGSVVADI
+882 NVAGRDMGSVVKDI
-896 YNVIPQAQL
+896 YALVPKVDL
-905 PAGYTVVIGGQYE
+905 PAGYTVIVGGQYE
-918 NQQRAQQKLMLVVPV
+918 NQQRAQQKLMLVVPI
-933 SIGLIALLLYFSFGS
+933 SITLIALLLFFSFGS
-948 LKQVGLIMA
+948 FKQVLLIMA
-957 NVPLALFGGVIALY
+957 NVPLALIGGIVALFI
-971 ASGTYLSVPSSI
+971 SGTYLSVPSSI

-1010 ESLYESVYEGTV
+1010 ELLYDSVYEGTV

-1040 PILMSSGVGSEIQ
+1040 PILLSSGVGSEIQ
-1053 QPLAVVIIGGLF
+1053 KPLAVVIIGGLF

-1075 PTLYRFLYQGKRH
+1075 PTLYCWLYRNDK
-1088 S
+1088 SPSELD

>member
-1 MLQQLI
+1 MLQRLI
-7 QAAVANRLLV
+7 EVAVRNRLMVVLALIAI
-17 VIALVCALLASIAAL
+17 VIASVAML

-39 FPDVTNVQVTIN
+39 FPDVTNVQVTVN
-51 TAAEG
+51 TEAEG

-76 LPSVTDVRS
+76 LPAVTEVRS
-85 LSRTGLSIVTV
+85 LSRTGLSLVTV

-105 FARQQVFEQLQAAK
+105 FARQQVFEQLQAAR
-119 EAIPAGVGVPEIGPN
+119 EMIPDGIGVPEIGPN

-146 KAEPESGISAFELRS
+146 RAEPESGIGASELRS
-161 LNDYLI
+161 LNDYLV
-167 KLILMPVS
+167 KLIMMPVG

-189 YQVQLDPNKLISYGL
+189 YQVQIDPNKLLSYGL
-204 SMTQVTTA
+204 SMEQVTTA

-228 QEQLVVRGYGMLPAG
+228 QEQLVVRGYGLLPAG
-243 NEGLLAIG
+243 DAGLSAIK
-251 QIPLTEVKGTPVRVA
+251 QIPLTEIAGTPVRVG
-266 DIAKVAFGSEI
+266 DIANVDYGSEI

-287 DANGD
+287 DEAG
-292 AEKLGEVVAGVVLK
+292 KPQQLGEVVAGVILK
-306 RMGANTKSTIDDI
+306 RMGANTKATIDDI
-319 NARVKLIEQALPKGV
+319 NARTALVEQALPDGV
-334 SFEVFYDQADLVDQ
+334 TFEVFYDQADLVNQ

-363 IIIILALFLVNLR
+363 IVVILALFLVNIR

-395 MSYFGLSANLMSL
+395 MSYFGMSANLMSL

-433 TQPDRRHLNVAQ
+433 TQPDRQHLSDARS
-445 MRADGETD
+445 RADGEAD
-453 PYHGD
+453 PHHAG
-458 EDGALPAS
+458 EDGAATLAHS
-466 KHEFVFDENDQSLE
+466 GSEGGSEGGIGMRV
-480 RDQNQNHEPTMALR
+480 
-494 IMLAAKEVCSP
+494 MLAAKEVCSP

-538 ILAMLAALLVALIV
+538 ILAMLSALVVALVA

-557 VFLFKKGV
+557 VFLFKRGITLRESA
-565 VLRQSPL
+565 VLKPIEA
-572 LVPLESG
+572 V
-579 YRKLLTATMARP
+579 YRKLLSATMARP
-591 KLVILAAAGLFV
+591 KMVVITAVILFALSMA
-603 GSLLLVP
+603 LLP
-610 KLGTEFVPELEEG
+610 RLGTEFVPELEEG
-623 TINLRITLAPTASL
+623 TINLRVTLAPTASL
-637 ETSLAVAPKIEA
+637 GTSIDVAPKLEK
-649 MLLEFPEVSYALSRI
+649 MLLEFPEVDYALSRI

-681 YIGLNPI
+681 YIGLKPI
-688 ESWTTA
+688 DEWEHAET
-694 DSRLALQR
+694 RIELQR
-702 EMEDK
+702 KMEEK
-707 LKVFP
+707 LSVYP

-737 AIKIFGDSLDV
+737 AIKIFGPDLDV
-748 LATKGQVLSD
+748 LSASGERLTE
-758 LVAKIP
+758 LVSNIP

-776 EAQLVIRPKRDSLA
+776 EAQLVVRPKRDLLA

-796 DQVMSLVSQGVG
+796 DEVMSLVSQGIG

-828 AKSFRQTPDAVQD
+828 AEEYRSSPDALRD
-841 LLLVGANGA
+841 LILSGVSGA

-855 DVASVEVELAPPNIR
+855 EVASVEVEMAPPNIR

-882 NVAGRDMGSVVADI
+882 NVSGRDMGSVVNDI
-896 YNVIPQAQL
+896 YAIIPEAEL
-905 PAGYTVVIGGQYE
+905 PAGYTVVVGGQYE
-918 NQQRAQQKLMLVVPV
+918 NQQRAQQKLMLVVPI
-933 SIGLIALLLYFSFGS
+933 SIGLIALLLFFSFGS

-957 NVPLALFGGVIALY
+957 NVPLALIGGVVALFI
-971 ASGTYLSVPSSI
+971 SGTYLSVPSSI

-1000 DSINQRRQSG
+1000 DSINQRRQTALKEKLGSNAG
-1010 ESLYESVYEGTV
+1010 ESLYTSVYEGTV

-1040 PILMSSGVGSEIQ
+1040 PILLSSGVGSEIQ

-1075 PTLYRFLYQGKRH
+1075 PTLYRWMYRREERG
-1088 S
+1088 

>member
-1 MLQQLI
+1 MLQKVI
-7 QAAVANRLLV
+7 EAAIKNRLLV
-17 VIALVCALLASIAAL
+17 VLALLTMIVASVVML

-76 LPSVTDVRS
+76 LPAVTEVRS

-105 FARQQVFEQLQAAK
+105 FARQQVFEQLQAAR
-119 EAIPAGVGVPEIGPN
+119 EMIPSGVGVPEIGPN

-146 KAEPESGISAFELRS
+146 RAEPNSGIDAAELRS
-161 LNDYLI
+161 LNDYLV
-167 KLILMPVS
+167 KLIMMPVG
-175 GVTEVLSFGGDVRQ
+175 GVTEVLSYGGDVRQ
-189 YQVQLDPNKLISYGL
+189 YQVQVDPNKLRAYGL
-204 SMTQVTTA
+204 SMAQVTEA

-243 NEGLLAIG
+243 EQGLAAIA
-251 QIPLTEVKGTPVRVA
+251 QIPLTEDKGTPVRVG
-266 DIAKVAFGSEI
+266 DIAQVDFGSEI

-287 DANGD
+287 DEAGKVQN
-292 AEKLGEVVAGVVLK
+292 LGEVVAGVVLK
-306 RMGANTKSTIDDI
+306 RMGANTKATIDDI
-319 NARVKLIEQALPKGV
+319 GARVSLIVQALPDGV
-334 SFEVFYDQADLVDQ
+334 SFEVFYDQAELVDK

-363 IIIILALFLVNLR
+363 IVVILALFLVNIR

-395 MSYFGLSANLMSL
+395 MSYYGLSANLMSL

-433 TQPDRRHLNVAQ
+433 TQPDRRHLLEART
-445 MRADGETD
+445 RADGEAD
-453 PYHGD
+453 PYHSD
-458 EDGALPAS
+458 EDGGQQA
-466 KHEFVFDENDQSLE
+466 N
-480 RDQNQNHEPTMALR
+480 MAVR

-538 ILAMLAALLVALIV
+538 ILAMISALLVALIA

-557 VFLFKKGV
+557 VYLFKRGV
-565 VLRQSPL
+565 VLKQSVVLAPL
-572 LVPLESG
+572 DAA
-579 YRKLLTATMARP
+579 YRKLLTATLARP
-591 KLVILAAAGLFV
+591 KVVMLSALLMFAF
-603 GSLLLVP
+603 SLLLLP
-610 KLGTEFVPELEEG
+610 RLGTEFVPELEEG
-623 TINLRITLAPTASL
+623 TINLRVTLAPTASL
-637 ETSLAVAPKIEA
+637 GTSLAVAPKLEA
-649 MLLEFPEVSYALSRI
+649 ILLEFPEVEYALSRI

-671 DPEPVSNIEI
+671 DPEPVSNIEV
-681 YIGLNPI
+681 YIGLKPI
-688 ESWTTA
+688 SEWQSA
-694 DSRLALQR
+694 SSRLELQR
-702 EMEDK
+702 LMEEK
-707 LKVFP
+707 LSVFP
-712 GLLFTFSQPI
+712 GLLLTFSQPI

-737 AIKIFGDSLDV
+737 AIKIFGPDLAV
-748 LATKGQVLSD
+748 LSEKGQALTD

-776 EAQLVIRPKRDSLA
+776 EAQLVVRPKRELLA

-796 DQVMSLVSQGVG
+796 DQVMSLVSQGIG
-808 GVSAGQV
+808 GGSAGQV

-828 AKSFRQTPDAVQD
+828 AAEFRTSPDAIKD
-841 LLLVGANGA
+841 LLLSGTNGA

-855 DVASVEVELAPPNIR
+855 EVASVEVEMAPPNIR

-882 NVAGRDMGSVVADI
+882 NVAGRDMGSVVKDI
-896 YNVIPQAQL
+896 YALVPQADL
-905 PAGYTVVIGGQYE
+905 PAGYTVIIGGQYE
-918 NQQRAQQKLMLVVPV
+918 NQQRAQQKLMLVVPI
-933 SIGLIALLLYFSFGS
+933 SIALIALLLYFSFGS
-948 LKQVGLIMA
+948 FKQVLLIMA
-957 NVPLALFGGVIALY
+957 NVPLALIGGIVALY
-971 ASGTYLSVPSSI
+971 VSGTYLSVPSSI

-1010 ESLYESVYEGTV
+1010 EALYDCVYEGTV

-1040 PILMSSGVGSEIQ
+1040 PILLSSGVGSEIQ
-1053 QPLAVVIIGGLF
+1053 KPLAVVIIGGLF

-1075 PTLYRFLYQGKRH
+1075 PTLYRWLYRGDKRIDELD
-1088 S
+1088 

>member
-1 MLQQLI
+1 MLYKLI
-7 QAAVANRLLV
+7 EIAVEKRLLV
-17 VIALVCALLASIAAL
+17 LLGLLATVVASVFML

-51 TAAEG
+51 TEAEG

-76 LPSVTDVRS
+76 LPAVTEVRS
-85 LSRTGLSIVTV
+85 LSRTGLSLVTV

-119 EAIPAGVGVPEIGPN
+119 ESIPAGVGTPEIGPN

-146 KAEPESGISAFELRS
+146 RAEPETNISASELRS
-161 LNDYLI
+161 LNDYLV

-175 GVTEVLSFGGDVRQ
+175 GVTEVLSFGGEVLQ
-189 YQVQLDPNKLISYGL
+189 YQVQVDPNKLRSYGL
-204 SMTQVTTA
+204 SMSQVSQA

-228 QEQLVVRGYGMLPAG
+228 QEQLVVRGYGLLPAG
-243 NEGLLAIG
+243 DAGLQAIAD
-251 QIPLTEVKGTPVRVA
+251 IPLTEINGTPIRVA
-266 DIAKVAFGSEI
+266 DIANVAFGSEI
-277 RVGAVTMTRR
+277 RVGAVTMSRR
-287 DANGD
+287 QAAANGSSSD
-292 AEKLGEVVAGVVLK
+292 VQALGEVVAGVVLK
-306 RMGANTKSTIDDI
+306 RMGANTKATIDDI
-319 NARVKLIEQALPKGV
+319 NSRISLIEQSLPKGV
-334 SFEVFYDQADLVDQ
+334 SFEVFYDQADLVDK
-348 AVTTVRDAL
+348 AVTTVVEAL
-357 LMAFVF
+357 LMAFGF
-363 IIIILALFLVNLR
+363 IVIILALFLVNIR

-386 VSIGLALMV
+386 VSIGIALLI
-395 MSYFGLSANLMSL
+395 MSYYGMSANLMSL

-426 ENIFKHL
+426 ENIFKH
-433 TQPDRRHLNVAQ
+433 VS
-445 MRADGETD
+445 GETGVNQSAD
-453 PYHGD
+453 VH
-458 EDGALPAS
+458 
-466 KHEFVFDENDQSLE
+466 FDSDVDSDVDSESDAQTQS
-480 RDQNQNHEPTMALR
+480 MAIR

-510 AIIIVVFAP
+510 AIIIVVFMP

-538 ILAMLAALLVALIV
+538 ILAMMAALVVALFA

-557 VFLFKKGV
+557 VFLFKRGIVVRQSKVLAPLDAVYRRVLTLVLSSPKSVMLAAV
-565 VLRQSPL
+565 VLF
-572 LVPLESG
+572 
-579 YRKLLTATMARP
+579 
-591 KLVILAAAGLFV
+591 AA
-603 GSLLLVP
+603 SMLLLP

-623 TINLRITLAPTASL
+623 TINLRVTLAPTASL
-637 ETSLAVAPKIEA
+637 ATSVNVAPKIEA
-649 MLLEFPEVSYALSRI
+649 MLLEFPEVEYALSRI

-681 YIGLNPI
+681 YIGLKPI
-688 ESWTTA
+688 EQWTSA
-694 DSRLALQR
+694 SNRFELQRLMEQRLAI
-702 EMEDK
+702 
-707 LKVFP
+707 FP
-712 GLLFTFSQPI
+712 GLLLTFSQPI

-737 AIKIFGDSLDV
+737 AIKIFGPDLSILSE
-748 LATKGQVLSD
+748 KGQVLTD
-758 LVAKIP
+758 LVAAIP

-776 EAQLVIRPKRDSLA
+776 EAQLVVRPKREVLA

-796 DQVMSLVSQGVG
+796 DEVMSLVTQGIG
-808 GVSAGQV
+808 GASAGQV
-815 IDGNARYDINVRL
+815 IDGNARYDINLRL
-828 AKSFRQTPDAVQD
+828 AAQYRNAPDAIED
-841 LLLVGANGA
+841 LLLSGANGA
-850 TVRLG
+850 IVRLG
-855 DVASVEVELAPPNIR
+855 DLADVVIEMAPPNIR

-882 NVAGRDMGSVVADI
+882 NVSGRDMGSVVNDI
-896 YNVIPQAQL
+896 YAIVPQAEL
-905 PAGYTVVIGGQYE
+905 PAGYTVVVGGQYE
-918 NQQRAQQKLMLVVPV
+918 NQQRAQQKLMLVVPI
-933 SIGLIALLLYFSFGS
+933 SIGLIGLLLYFSFGS
-948 LKQVGLIMA
+948 LKQVALIMA
-957 NVPLALFGGVIALY
+957 NVPLALIGGVVALY
-971 ASGTYLSVPSSI
+971 VTGTYLSVPSSI

-1000 DSINQRRQSG
+1000 DSINQRRQSSD
-1010 ESLYESVYEGTV
+1010 ESLYDSVYQGTI

-1040 PILMSSGVGSEIQ
+1040 PILLSSGVGSEIQ

-1075 PTLYRFLYQGKRH
+1075 PTVYQWLYRDKLSSR
-1088 S
+1088 

>member
-1 MLQQLI
+1 MLQKLI
-7 QAAVANRLLV
+7 EAAIKNRLLV
-17 VIALVCALLASIAAL
+17 VLALLAMIMASVVML

-76 LPSVTDVRS
+76 LPAVTEVRS

-105 FARQQVFEQLQAAK
+105 FARQQVFEQLQAAR
-119 EAIPAGVGVPEIGPN
+119 EMIPSGVGVPEIGPN

-146 KAEPESGISAFELRS
+146 RAEPSSGIDAAELRS
-161 LNDYLI
+161 LNDYLV
-167 KLILMPVS
+167 KLIMMPVG

-189 YQVQLDPNKLISYGL
+189 YQVQVDPNKLRAYGL
-204 SMTQVTTA
+204 SMAQVTEA

-243 NEGLLAIG
+243 EQGLAAIA
-251 QIPLTEVKGTPVRVA
+251 QIPLTEDKGTPVRVG
-266 DIAKVAFGSEI
+266 DIAQVDFGSEI

-287 DANGD
+287 DEAGNVQN
-292 AEKLGEVVAGVVLK
+292 LGEVVAGVVLK
-306 RMGANTKSTIDDI
+306 RMGANTKATIDDI
-319 NARVKLIEQALPKGV
+319 GARVSLIEQALPDGV
-334 SFEVFYDQADLVDQ
+334 SFEVFYDQAELVDK

-363 IIIILALFLVNLR
+363 IVVILALFLVNIR

-395 MSYFGLSANLMSL
+395 MSYYGLSANLMSL

-433 TQPDRRHLNVAQ
+433 TQPDRRHLLEART
-445 MRADGETD
+445 RADGEID
-453 PYHGD
+453 PYHSD
-458 EDGALPAS
+458 EDGGQQA
-466 KHEFVFDENDQSLE
+466 N
-480 RDQNQNHEPTMALR
+480 MAVR

-538 ILAMLAALLVALIV
+538 ILAMISALLVALIA

-557 VFLFKKGV
+557 VYLFKRGV
-565 VLRQSPL
+565 VLKQSVVLAPL
-572 LVPLESG
+572 DAA
-579 YRKLLTATMARP
+579 YRKLLTATLARP
-591 KLVILAAAGLFV
+591 KVVMLSALLMFAL
-603 GSLLLVP
+603 SLLLLP
-610 KLGTEFVPELEEG
+610 RLGTEFVPELEEG
-623 TINLRITLAPTASL
+623 TINLRVTLAPTASL
-637 ETSLAVAPKIEA
+637 GTSLAVAPKLEA
-649 MLLEFPEVSYALSRI
+649 ILLEFPEVEYALSRI

-671 DPEPVSNIEI
+671 DPEPVSNIEV
-681 YIGLNPI
+681 YIGLKPI
-688 ESWTTA
+688 SEWQSA
-694 DSRLALQR
+694 SSRLELQR
-702 EMEDK
+702 LMEEK
-707 LKVFP
+707 LSVFP
-712 GLLFTFSQPI
+712 GLLLTFSQPI

-737 AIKIFGDSLDV
+737 AIKIFGPDLAV
-748 LATKGQVLSD
+748 LSEKGQALTD

-776 EAQLVIRPKRDSLA
+776 EAQLVVRPKRELLA

-796 DQVMSLVSQGVG
+796 DQVMSLVSQGIG
-808 GVSAGQV
+808 GASAGQV

-828 AKSFRQTPDAVQD
+828 AAEFRQSPDAIKD
-841 LLLVGANGA
+841 LLLSGTNGA

-855 DVASVEVELAPPNIR
+855 EVASVEVEMAPPNIR

-882 NVAGRDMGSVVADI
+882 NVAGRDMGSVVKDI
-896 YNVIPQAQL
+896 YALVPQADL
-905 PAGYTVVIGGQYE
+905 PAGYTVIIGGQYE
-918 NQQRAQQKLMLVVPV
+918 NQQRAQQKLMLVVPI
-933 SIGLIALLLYFSFGS
+933 SIALIALLLYFSFGS
-948 LKQVGLIMA
+948 FKQVLLIMA
-957 NVPLALFGGVIALY
+957 NVPLALIGGIVALY
-971 ASGTYLSVPSSI
+971 VSGTYLSVPSSI

-1010 ESLYESVYEGTV
+1010 EALYDCVYEGTV

-1040 PILMSSGVGSEIQ
+1040 PILLSSGVGSEIQ
-1053 QPLAVVIIGGLF
+1053 KPLAVVIIGGLF

-1075 PTLYRFLYQGKRH
+1075 PTLYRWLYRHDKRIDELG
-1088 S
+1088 

>member
-1 MLQQLI
+1 MLQKVI
-7 QAAVANRLLV
+7 EAAIKNRLLV
-17 VIALVCALLASIAAL
+17 VLALFAMIVASVVML

-76 LPSVTDVRS
+76 LPAVTEVRS

-105 FARQQVFEQLQAAK
+105 FARQQVFEQLQAAR
-119 EAIPAGVGVPEIGPN
+119 EMIPSGVGVPEIGPN

-146 KAEPESGISAFELRS
+146 RAEPSSGIDAAELRS
-161 LNDYLI
+161 LNDYLV
-167 KLILMPVS
+167 KLIMMPVG

-189 YQVQLDPNKLISYGL
+189 YQVQVDPNKLRAYGL
-204 SMTQVTTA
+204 SMAQVTEA

-243 NEGLLAIG
+243 EEGLAAIA
-251 QIPLTEVKGTPVRVA
+251 QIPLTEDKGTPVRVG
-266 DIAKVAFGSEI
+266 DIAQVNFGSEI

-287 DANGD
+287 DEAGNVQN
-292 AEKLGEVVAGVVLK
+292 LGEVVAGVVLK
-306 RMGANTKSTIDDI
+306 RMGANTKATIDDI
-319 NARVKLIEQALPKGV
+319 GARVSLIEQALPDGV
-334 SFEVFYDQADLVDQ
+334 SFEVFYDQAELVDK

-363 IIIILALFLVNLR
+363 IVVILALFLVNIR

-395 MSYFGLSANLMSL
+395 MSYYGLSANLMSL

-433 TQPDRRHLNVAQ
+433 TQPDRRHLLEART
-445 MRADGETD
+445 RADGEAD
-453 PYHGD
+453 PYHSD
-458 EDGALPAS
+458 EDGGQQA
-466 KHEFVFDENDQSLE
+466 N
-480 RDQNQNHEPTMALR
+480 MAVR

-538 ILAMLAALLVALIV
+538 ILAMISALLVALIA

-557 VFLFKKGV
+557 VYLFKRGV
-565 VLRQSPL
+565 VLKQSVVLAPL
-572 LVPLESG
+572 DAA
-579 YRKLLTATMARP
+579 YRKLLTATLARP
-591 KLVILAAAGLFV
+591 KVVMLSALLMFAF
-603 GSLLLVP
+603 SLLLLP
-610 KLGTEFVPELEEG
+610 RLGTEFVPELEEG
-623 TINLRITLAPTASL
+623 TINLRVTLAPTASL
-637 ETSLAVAPKIEA
+637 GTSLAVAPKLEA
-649 MLLEFPEVSYALSRI
+649 ILLEFPEVEYALSRI

-671 DPEPVSNIEI
+671 DPEPVSNIEV
-681 YIGLNPI
+681 YIGLKPI
-688 ESWTTA
+688 SEWQSA
-694 DSRLALQR
+694 SSRLELQR
-702 EMEDK
+702 LMEEK
-707 LKVFP
+707 LSVFP
-712 GLLFTFSQPI
+712 GLLLTFSQPI

-737 AIKIFGDSLDV
+737 AIKIFGPDLAV
-748 LATKGQVLSD
+748 LSEKGQALTD

-776 EAQLVIRPKRDSLA
+776 EAQLVVRPKRELLA

-796 DQVMSLVSQGVG
+796 DQVMSLVSQGIG
-808 GVSAGQV
+808 GGSAGQV

-828 AKSFRQTPDAVQD
+828 AAEFRTSPDAIKD
-841 LLLVGANGA
+841 LLLSGTNGA

-855 DVASVEVELAPPNIR
+855 EVASVEVEMAPPNIR

-882 NVAGRDMGSVVADI
+882 NVAGRDMGSVVKDI
-896 YNVIPQAQL
+896 YALVPKADL
-905 PAGYTVVIGGQYE
+905 PAGYTVIIGGQYE
-918 NQQRAQQKLMLVVPV
+918 NQQRAQQKLMLVVPI
-933 SIGLIALLLYFSFGS
+933 SIALIALLLYFSFGS
-948 LKQVGLIMA
+948 FKQVLLIMA
-957 NVPLALFGGVIALY
+957 NVPLALIGGIVALY
-971 ASGTYLSVPSSI
+971 VSGTYLSVPSSI

-1010 ESLYESVYEGTV
+1010 EALYDCVYEGTV

-1040 PILMSSGVGSEIQ
+1040 PILLSSGVGSEIQ
-1053 QPLAVVIIGGLF
+1053 KPLAVVIIGGLF

-1075 PTLYRFLYQGKRH
+1075 PTLYRWLYRGDKRIDELD
-1088 S
+1088 

>member
-1 MLQQLI
+1 MLQKFI
-7 QAAVANRLLV
+7 EAAIKNRLLV
-17 VIALVCALLASIAAL
+17 VLALLAVIVGCVAML

-76 LPSVTDVRS
+76 LPAVTEVRS

-105 FARQQVFEQLQAAK
+105 FARQQVFEQLQAAR
-119 EAIPAGVGVPEIGPN
+119 EMIPSGVGVPEIGPN

-146 KAEPESGISAFELRS
+146 RAEPSSGIDAAELRS
-161 LNDYLI
+161 LNDYLV
-167 KLILMPVS
+167 KLIMMPVG

-189 YQVQLDPNKLISYGL
+189 YQVQVDPNKLRAYGL
-204 SMTQVTTA
+204 SMAQVTEA

-243 NEGLLAIG
+243 EEGLAAIA
-251 QIPLTEVKGTPVRVA
+251 QIPLTEDKGTPVRVG
-266 DIAKVAFGSEI
+266 DIAQVDFGSEI

-287 DANGD
+287 DEAGNVQN
-292 AEKLGEVVAGVVLK
+292 LGEVVAGVVLK
-306 RMGANTKSTIDDI
+306 RMGANTKATIDDI
-319 NARVKLIEQALPKGV
+319 GARVSLIEQALPDGV
-334 SFEVFYDQADLVDQ
+334 SFEVFYDQAELVDK

-363 IIIILALFLVNLR
+363 IVVILALFLVNIR

-395 MSYFGLSANLMSL
+395 MSYYGLSANLMSL

-433 TQPDRRHLNVAQ
+433 TQPDRRHLLEART
-445 MRADGETD
+445 RADGEAD
-453 PYHGD
+453 PYHSD
-458 EDGALPAS
+458 EDGGQQA
-466 KHEFVFDENDQSLE
+466 N
-480 RDQNQNHEPTMALR
+480 MAVR

-538 ILAMLAALLVALIV
+538 ILAMISALLVALIA

-557 VFLFKKGV
+557 VYLFKRGV
-565 VLRQSPL
+565 VLKQSVVLGPL
-572 LVPLESG
+572 DAA
-579 YRKLLTATMARP
+579 YRKLLTATLARP
-591 KLVILAAAGLFV
+591 KVVMLSALLMFAL
-603 GSLLLVP
+603 SLLLLP
-610 KLGTEFVPELEEG
+610 RLGTEFVPELEEG
-623 TINLRITLAPTASL
+623 TINLRVTLAPTASL
-637 ETSLAVAPKIEA
+637 GTSLAVAPKLESI
-649 MLLEFPEVSYALSRI
+649 LLEFPEVQYALSRI

-671 DPEPVSNIEI
+671 DPEPVSNIEV
-681 YIGLNPI
+681 YIGLKPI
-688 ESWTTA
+688 SEWQSA
-694 DSRLALQR
+694 SSRLELQR
-702 EMEDK
+702 LMEEK
-707 LKVFP
+707 LSVFP
-712 GLLFTFSQPI
+712 GLLLTFSQPI

-737 AIKIFGDSLDV
+737 AIKIFGPDLAV
-748 LATKGQVLSD
+748 LSEKGQALTD

-776 EAQLVIRPKRDSLA
+776 EAQLVVRPKRELLA

-796 DQVMSLVSQGVG
+796 DQVMSLVSQGIG
-808 GVSAGQV
+808 GGSAGQV

-828 AKSFRQTPDAVQD
+828 AAEFRTSPDAIKD
-841 LLLVGANGA
+841 LLLSGTNGA

-855 DVASVEVELAPPNIR
+855 EVASVEVEMAPPNIR

-882 NVAGRDMGSVVADI
+882 NVAGRDMGSVVKDI
-896 YNVIPQAQL
+896 YALVPQADL
-905 PAGYTVVIGGQYE
+905 PAGYTVIIGGQYE
-918 NQQRAQQKLMLVVPV
+918 NQQRAQQKLMLVVPI
-933 SIGLIALLLYFSFGS
+933 SIALIALLLYFSFGS
-948 LKQVGLIMA
+948 FKQVLLIMA
-957 NVPLALFGGVIALY
+957 NVPLALIGGIVALY
-971 ASGTYLSVPSSI
+971 VSGTYLSVPSSI

-1010 ESLYESVYEGTV
+1010 EALYDCVYEGTV

-1040 PILMSSGVGSEIQ
+1040 PILLSSGVGSEIQ
-1053 QPLAVVIIGGLF
+1053 KPLAVVIIGGLF

-1075 PTLYRFLYQGKRH
+1075 PTLYRWLYRGDKRIDELD
-1088 S
+1088 

>member
-1 MLQQLI
+1 MLQKVI
-7 QAAVANRLLV
+7 EAAIKNRLLV
-17 VIALVCALLASIAAL
+17 VLALLAMIVASVVML

-76 LPSVTDVRS
+76 LPAVTEVRS

-105 FARQQVFEQLQAAK
+105 FARQQVFEQLQAAR
-119 EAIPAGVGVPEIGPN
+119 EMIPSGVGVPEIGPN

-146 KAEPESGISAFELRS
+146 RAEPSSGIDAAELRS
-161 LNDYLI
+161 LNDYLV
-167 KLILMPVS
+167 KLIMMPVG

-189 YQVQLDPNKLISYGL
+189 YQVQVDPNKLRAYGL
-204 SMTQVTTA
+204 SMAQVTEA

-243 NEGLLAIG
+243 DAGLAAIA
-251 QIPLTEVKGTPVRVA
+251 QIPLTEDKGTPVRVG
-266 DIAKVAFGSEI
+266 DIAQVNFGSEI

-287 DANGD
+287 DESGQVQN
-292 AEKLGEVVAGVVLK
+292 LGEVVAGVVLK
-306 RMGANTKSTIDDI
+306 RMGANTKATIDDI
-319 NARVKLIEQALPKGV
+319 GARVSLIEQALPDGV
-334 SFEVFYDQADLVDQ
+334 SFEVFYDQAELVDK

-363 IIIILALFLVNLR
+363 IVVILALFLVNIR

-395 MSYFGLSANLMSL
+395 MSYYGLSANLMSL

-433 TQPDRRHLNVAQ
+433 TQPDRRHLLEART
-445 MRADGETD
+445 RADGEAD
-453 PYHGD
+453 PYHSY
-458 EDGALPAS
+458 EDGGQQA
-466 KHEFVFDENDQSLE
+466 N
-480 RDQNQNHEPTMALR
+480 MAVR

-538 ILAMLAALLVALIV
+538 ILAMISALLVALIA

-557 VFLFKKGV
+557 VYLFKRGV
-565 VLRQSPL
+565 VLKQSVVLAPL
-572 LVPLESG
+572 DAA
-579 YRKLLTATMARP
+579 YRKLLTATLARP
-591 KLVILAAAGLFV
+591 KVVMLSALLMFAL
-603 GSLLLVP
+603 SLLLLP
-610 KLGTEFVPELEEG
+610 RLGTEFVPELEEG
-623 TINLRITLAPTASL
+623 TINLRVTLAPTASL
-637 ETSLAVAPKIEA
+637 GTSLAVAPKLEA
-649 MLLEFPEVSYALSRI
+649 ILLEFPEVEYALSRI

-671 DPEPVSNIEI
+671 DPEPVSNIEV
-681 YIGLNPI
+681 YIGLKPI
-688 ESWTTA
+688 SEWQSA
-694 DSRLALQR
+694 SSRLELQR
-702 EMEDK
+702 LMEEK
-707 LKVFP
+707 LSVFP
-712 GLLFTFSQPI
+712 GLLLTFSQPI

-737 AIKIFGDSLDV
+737 AIKIFGPD
-748 LATKGQVLSD
+748 LAVLSERGQALTD

-776 EAQLVIRPKRDSLA
+776 EAQLVVRPKRELLA

-796 DQVMSLVSQGVG
+796 DQVMSLVSQGIG
-808 GVSAGQV
+808 GASAGQV

-828 AKSFRQTPDAVQD
+828 AAEFRTSPDAIKD
-841 LLLVGANGA
+841 LLLSGTNGA

-855 DVASVEVELAPPNIR
+855 EVASVEVEMAPPNIR

-882 NVAGRDMGSVVADI
+882 NVAGRDMGSVVKDI
-896 YNVIPQAQL
+896 YALVPQADL
-905 PAGYTVVIGGQYE
+905 PAGYTVIIGGQYE
-918 NQQRAQQKLMLVVPV
+918 NQQRAQQKLMLVVPI
-933 SIGLIALLLYFSFGS
+933 SIALIALLLYFSFGS
-948 LKQVGLIMA
+948 FKQVLLIMA
-957 NVPLALFGGVIALY
+957 NVPLALIGGIVALY
-971 ASGTYLSVPSSI
+971 VSGTYLSVPSSI

-1010 ESLYESVYEGTV
+1010 EALYDCVYEGTV

-1040 PILMSSGVGSEIQ
+1040 PILLSSGVGSEIQ
-1053 QPLAVVIIGGLF
+1053 KPLAVVIIGGLF

-1075 PTLYRFLYQGKRH
+1075 PTLYRWLYRGDKH
-1088 S
+1088 IDELD